1 MFLLERG
8 DAGTLVHSASDL
20 VIAGECEFRLLRRL
34 DELLGRSPRQP
45 REEDEM
51 LARTAALGEDHERR
65 VLDGHLRTFGPADD
79 GRAGGV
85 LEVPPAR
92 RMSRDELIDAHAR
105 TLAAMEQ
112 RADVVYQASFFD
124 GRFHGRADFLV
135 RDPLGE
141 MAHLGNPGGV
151 VPRYAVHDSK
161 LARRTKVRALLQL
174 AAYAD
179 QLMGARI
186 DPTDEVHLVLGTGET
201 TSHRLADLLPVF
213 RKRRARLLEVLD
225 THVAVDA
232 PARWGDDRYL
242 ACGKL
247 RDCPDCADAAARSRD
262 VLLVGGVYG
271 AQRVK
276 LSAAGISTIDAL
288 ATATEPPDGM
298 AAARFEGLRA
308 QARLQLGLDDGDGSV
323 ALDHLPDGVDPD
335 GPDARLRWQLTA
347 TEAIDRL
354 PPASPGDVFFDF
366 EGDPLWEAAR
376 LPGDDQ
382 APAMGL
388 DYLFGWVER
397 PGPGDATPPFHG
409 LWADDL
415 AGERDALVQFVDYLN
430 ARLQTYPDL
439 HVYHYAA
446 YEKTHLLS
454 IAARHGVYE
463 DEVDQL
469 LRDGVLVDLYAV
481 VRSCLRISNRSKS
494 IKKLEPLY
502 MQDDSAREGVTS
514 ATASVTE
521 YAEYAKLAA
530 EGAERAAELKQR
542 ILDYNEYDCRSTLRL
557 LEWLRVA
564 RSSASLS
571 SSPSLVEPV
580 ETAVAGAAVGS
591 ENARADAFT
600 GPRGPSASGTDTS
613 AHAFSLPTAS
623 VAGSPFEGGSPGV
636 GAGAAERAGGGGVE
650 GTVERE
656 VPVDGEA
663 APDEVGEAESP
674 RVAAR
679 REGRARRLELAGE
692 ISARVG
698 ESRGERSLEVQALA
712 LLGVAVGYYQRE
724 EKPFW
729 LEHYARL
736 ELPLDE
742 WPGRRS
748 TFHVERSTVLRDWSV
763 VGRDRLPSR
772 EIELVGRMLDGSRID
787 GSDLG
792 VGDAVYVLY
801 DQPVPPVV
809 GEIEARA
816 VRGEHSG
823 GVIQETREPDGERDD
838 VPRGR
843 DVVILRERLSGGAEP
858 HDQAPVALAP
868 QRGPAHDAQEQAVE
882 EAARAGLASWDANR
896 ALPDGAAVDLLR
908 RRPPRLIDPS
918 TGSGQRPSTGPVG
931 SGQGTSTGP
940 AQLGAELPELGRSD
954 GDGGLDLE
962 SAVLAAVE
970 RLDHSYLAVQGPP
983 GTGKTHV
990 GSHVVGKLVGTGW
1003 RVGVVAQSHAAVEN
1017 MLSAVVD
1024 KAGVPAELVAK
1035 KQRAKGAEQP
1045 SGQPWQE
1052 LSSTQLADFAA
1063 SSSTG
1068 CVVGGTAWDF
1078 AHERWPDGGLD
1089 LLVIDEAG
1097 QFSLAD
1103 TIAVGRAAQRLLLL
1117 GDPQQLPQVSQG
1129 RHPEPVDES
1138 ALAWL
1143 AAGSSVLPDGLG
1155 YLLPESWRM
1164 HPDVCAAVSE
1174 LAYAGRLSAHPVTT
1188 TRSLDGVAPG
1198 VLHVPVSHE
1207 GRSTSSPEEAA
1218 EVVRQVQGVIGRTWS
1233 PGGGRPPRPVGPDDV
1248 VVVAAYNAQVHLVR
1262 EALRAAG
1269 LGGVPV
1275 GTVDMFQGREA
1286 PVAILTLAAST
1297 PENVSRGMG
1306 FLLSRNRIN
1315 VAVSRAQW
1323 QAVVISS
1330 PRLTDYL
1337 PGDLEAD
1344 GVRHLMELG
1353 GFLRLIGA

>member
-1 MFLLERG
+1 MFLLERE
-8 DAGTLVHSASDL
+8 DASTLVYSASDL

-34 DELLGRSPRQP
+34 DELLGRSPRRA

-65 VLDGHLRTFGPADD
+65 VLDGHLRTFGPADA
-79 GRAGGV
+79 GRPGGV
-85 LEVPPAR
+85 LEVAPAR
-92 RMSRDELIDAHAR
+92 RMSRDELIEAHAR
-105 TLAAMEQ
+105 TLAALEQ
-112 RADVVYQASFFD
+112 GADVVYQASFFD

-141 MAHLGNPGGV
+141 MAHLGNPDGV
-151 VPRYAVHDSK
+151 VPLDVSPRHSGARTLTPQPRYAVHDSK

-179 QLMGARI
+179 QLMAARI

-213 RKRRARLLEVLD
+213 RKRRERLTRILD
-225 THVAVDA
+225 AHVADDA
-232 PARWGDDRYL
+232 PVSWSDERYL
-242 ACGKL
+242 TCGRL
-247 RDCPDCADAAARSRD
+247 RDCQDCADAADQSRD

-271 AQRVK
+271 TQRAK
-276 LSAAGISTIDAL
+276 LSASGITTIDGL
-288 ATATEPPDGM
+288 AAAEEPPEGM
-298 AAARFEGLRA
+298 AAGRFEGLRA

-335 GPDARLRWQLTA
+335 GPDARLRWQLVA

-354 PPASPGDVFFDF
+354 PQPSPGDVFFDF
-366 EGDPLWEAAR
+366 EGDPLWEEAR

-397 PGPGDATPPFHG
+397 PGPDDGAPPFHG

-415 AGERDALVQFVDYLN
+415 TGERDALVQFVDYLQ
-430 ARLQTYPDL
+430 ARLNTYPDL

-502 MQDDSAREGVTS
+502 MQADPAREGVTS

-530 EGAERAAELKQR
+530 DGEERAAELKQR

-557 LEWLRVA
+557 LDWLRFA
-564 RSSASLS
+564 RSSVGT
-571 SSPSLVEPV
+571 PLVEPV
-580 ETAVAGAAVGS
+580 ETQALV
-591 ENARADAFT
+591 
-600 GPRGPSASGTDTS
+600 
-613 AHAFSLPTAS
+613 
-623 VAGSPFEGGSPGV
+623 
-636 GAGAAERAGGGGVE
+636 VE
-650 GTVERE
+650 
-656 VPVDGEA
+656 PVD
-663 APDEVGEAESP
+663 APLVEPVETSSADPEETP
-674 RVAAR
+674 RALAR
-679 REGRARRLELAGE
+679 REGRERRLALAAE

-698 ESRGERSLEVQALA
+698 ENRGERSLEVQALA
-712 LLGVAVGYYQRE
+712 MLGAAVGYYQRE

-748 TFHVERSTVLRDWSV
+748 TFHVERSVVLRDWGV

-772 EIELVGRMLDGSRID
+772 EVELVGRMLDGSRID

-792 VGDAVYVLY
+792 VGDAVHVLY

-809 GEIEARA
+809 GELEARA

-823 GVIQETREPDGERDD
+823 GVILAFREEPDGEQDEA
-838 VPRGR
+838 PRGR
-843 DVVILRERLSGGAEP
+843 DVVVLRERLSGGAEP
-858 HDQAPVALAP
+858 HDQVPVALAP

-882 EAARAGLASWDANR
+882 DAALAALTAWDADR

-918 TGSGQRPSTGPVG
+918 TGSGQRDGD
-931 SGQGTSTGP
+931 
-940 AQLGAELPELGRSD
+940 LPELGGGDDD
-954 GDGGLDLE
+954 GLGLE
-962 SAVLAAVE
+962 AAVHGAVE
-970 RLDHSYLAVQGPP
+970 RLDRSYLAVQGPP

-990 GSHVVGKLVGTGW
+990 GSHVVAKLVGAGW
-1003 RVGVVAQSHAAVEN
+1003 RVGVVAQSHSAVEN

-1024 KAGVPAELVAK
+1024 KAGVPVELVAK
-1035 KQRAKGAEQP
+1035 KQRAKGTEKPADRA
-1045 SGQPWQE
+1045 GAQPWQE
-1052 LSSTQLADFAA
+1052 LTSAQLADFAA
-1063 SSSTG
+1063 SSTSG

-1164 HPDVCAAVSE
+1164 HPEVCAAVSQ
-1174 LAYAGRLSAHPVTT
+1174 LAYAGRLSANRVTT
-1188 TRSLDGVAPG
+1188 ERSLDGVAPG
-1198 VLHVPVSHE
+1198 VVHVPVVHE
-1207 GRSTSSPEEAA
+1207 GRSTSSREEAA
-1218 EVVRQVQGVIGRTWS
+1218 EVVRQVQDVIGRTWS
-1233 PGGGRPPRPVGPDDV
+1233 PGGGLPSRPLGPDDV
-1248 VVVAAYNAQVHLVR
+1248 VVVAAYNAQVHTVR
-1262 EALRAAG
+1262 GALRAAG

-1286 PVAILTLAAST
+1286 PVAILTLAASA
-1297 PENVSRGMG
+1297 PEHVSRGMG

-1323 QAVVISS
+1323 RAVVISS

-1353 GFLRLIGA
+1353 GFLRLIGT

>member
-1 MFLLERG
+1 MFLLERD

-34 DELLGRSPRQP
+34 DELLGRSPRRA

-65 VLDGHLRTFGPADD
+65 VLDGHLRTFGPAD
-79 GRAGGV
+79 GARPGGV
-85 LEVPPAR
+85 LEVAPAR
-92 RMSRDELIDAHAR
+92 RMSRDELVDAHAR

-112 RADVVYQASFFD
+112 GADVVYQASFFD

-141 MAHLGNPGGV
+141 MVHATDPGGV

-179 QLMGARI
+179 QLMDARI

-213 RKRRARLLEVLD
+213 RKRRTRLLEVLD
-225 THVAVDA
+225 THVAHDA
-232 PARWGDDRYL
+232 PVTWGDDRYL

-247 RDCPDCADAAARSRD
+247 RSCPDCADAAARSRD

-271 AQRVK
+271 TQRAR

-288 ATATEPPDGM
+288 ADASEPPDGM
-298 AAARFEGLRA
+298 AAARFAGLRA

-335 GPDARLRWQLTA
+335 GPEARLRWQLTA

-354 PPASPGDVFFDF
+354 PPPSPGDVFFDF

-397 PGPGDATPPFHG
+397 PGPGGGTPPFHG

-415 AGERDALVQFVDYLN
+415 AAEREALIRFVDYLHS
-430 ARLQTYPDL
+430 RLSTYPDL

-481 VRSCLRISNRSKS
+481 VRSCLRISDRSKS

-502 MQDDSAREGVTS
+502 MQDDPAREGVTN

-530 EGAERAAELKQR
+530 DGDDRAVELKQR

-557 LEWLRVA
+557 LDWLRFA
-564 RSSASLS
+564 RSSAGS
-571 SSPSLVEPV
+571 
-580 ETAVAGAAVGS
+580 AVAGSAAAEPAVGS
-591 ENARADAFT
+591 EDTRAFALPTPSADA
-600 GPRGPSASGTDTS
+600 
-613 AHAFSLPTAS
+613 
-623 VAGSPFEGGSPGV
+623 SPAPGDGV
-636 GAGAAERAGGGGVE
+636 GGGAAEGDVLTGGE
-650 GTVERE
+650 
-656 VPVDGEA
+656 PVD
-663 APDEVGEAESP
+663 VGSP
-674 RVAAR
+674 RAAVR
-679 REGRARRLELAGE
+679 REARQRRLALAAE
-692 ISARVG
+692 ISSRVG
-698 ESRGERSLEVQALA
+698 ENRGERSLEVQALA
-712 LLGVAVGYYQRE
+712 LLGAAVGYYQRE

-748 TFHVERSTVLRDWSV
+748 TFHVERSVVLRDWSV

-772 EIELVGRMLDGSRID
+772 EVELVGRMLDGSRID

-792 VGDAVYVLY
+792 VGDTVHVLY

-809 GEIEARA
+809 GELEARA

-823 GVIQETREPDGERDD
+823 GVILEFREPGEQRDD

-843 DVVILRERLSGGAEP
+843 DVVVLRERLSGGAEP

-868 QRGPAHDAQEQAVE
+868 QCGPAHDAQEQAVE
-882 EAARAGLASWDANR
+882 EAARAALAAWDR
-896 ALPDGAAVDLLR
+896 DRTLPDGAAVDLLR

-918 TGSGQRPSTGPVG
+918 AGSGQRPSTG
-931 SGQGTSTGP
+931 SGEHPSTAPG
-940 AQLGAELPELGRSD
+940 QRGDRLPEISTA
-954 GDGGLDLE
+954 DGGLDLE
-962 SAVLAAVE
+962 SAVHAAVE

-990 GSHVVGKLVGTGW
+990 GSHVVAKLVGSGW

-1017 MLSAVVD
+1017 MLSAVVE

-1035 KQRAKGAEQP
+1035 KRRAKGAE
-1045 SGQPWQE
+1045 SRADQPWQE
-1052 LSSTQLADFAA
+1052 LSGSRLADCAA
-1063 SSSTG
+1063 NSPDG

-1143 AAGSSVLPDGLG
+1143 AAGSAVLPDGLG

-1164 HPDVCAAVSE
+1164 HPEVCAAVSE
-1174 LAYAGRLSAHPVTT
+1174 LSYAGRLSAHPVTT
-1188 TRSLDGVAPG
+1188 ERWLDGVAPG
-1198 VLHVPVSHE
+1198 VRHVPVSHE

-1218 EVVRQVQGVIGRTWS
+1218 EVVRQVQGVIGRTWT
-1233 PGGGRPPRPVGPDDV
+1233 PGAGRPPRALGPDDV

-1262 EALRAAG
+1262 QALRAVG
-1269 LGGVPV
+1269 LGEVPV

-1323 QAVVISS
+1323 QAVVVSS

-1337 PGDLEAD
+1337 PGDLESD

-1353 GFLRLIGA
+1353 GFLRLIGG

>member
-1 MFLLERG
+1 MFLLERD
-8 DAGTLVHSASDL
+8 DASTLVHSASDL
-20 VIAGECEFRLLRRL
+20 VIAGDCEFRLLRRL
-34 DELLGRSPRQP
+34 DELLGRSPRRV

-65 VLDGHLRTFGPADD
+65 VLDGHLRTFGPAD
-79 GRAGGV
+79 GARPGGV
-85 LEVPPAR
+85 VEVAPAR
-92 RMSRDELIDAHAR
+92 RMSRDELVDAHAR

-112 RADVVYQASFFD
+112 GADVVYQASFFD

-135 RDPLGE
+135 HDPLGE
-141 MAHLGNPGGV
+141 MAPGAGS
-151 VPRYAVHDSK
+151 PRYAVHDSK

-179 QLMGARI
+179 QLMDARI

-213 RKRRARLLEVLD
+213 RKRRTRLLEILD
-225 THVAVDA
+225 THVADDSPVT
-232 PARWGDDRYL
+232 WGDDRYL

-247 RDCPDCADAAARSRD
+247 RSCPDCAEAAARSRD

-271 AQRVK
+271 AQRAR
-276 LSAAGISTIDAL
+276 LSAAGLTTIDAL
-288 ATATEPPDGM
+288 AAAEEPPAGM
-298 AAARFEGLRA
+298 AAGRFADLRA
-308 QARLQLGLDDGDGSV
+308 QARLQLGLDEGDGSV
-323 ALDHLPDGVDPD
+323 ALDDLPDGVDPD
-335 GPDARLRWQLTA
+335 RPDARLRWQLTA
-347 TEAIDRL
+347 TEGIDRL
-354 PPASPGDVFFDF
+354 PPPSPGDVFFDF
-366 EGDPLWEAAR
+366 EGDPLWEEAR

-397 PGPGDATPPFHG
+397 PGPGDGTPPFHG

-415 AGERDALVQFVDYLN
+415 TGERDALIGFVDYLHD
-430 ARLQTYPDL
+430 RLRTYPDL

-502 MQDDSAREGVTS
+502 MQDDPSREGVTS

-530 EGAERAAELKQR
+530 DGDDRAAGLRQR

-557 LEWLRVA
+557 LDWLRLA
-564 RSSASLS
+564 RATAAPAHPPVEPVPSA
-571 SSPSLVEPV
+571 VEPV
-580 ETAVAGAAVGS
+580 ETQAL
-591 ENARADAFT
+591 
-600 GPRGPSASGTDTS
+600 PR
-613 AHAFSLPTAS
+613 
-623 VAGSPFEGGSPGV
+623 E
-636 GAGAAERAGGGGVE
+636 
-650 GTVERE
+650 
-656 VPVDGEA
+656 
-663 APDEVGEAESP
+663 ESP
-674 RVAAR
+674 RAAAR
-679 REGRARRLELAGE
+679 REARARRLALVAE

-698 ESRGERSLEVQALA
+698 ENRGERSLEVQALA
-712 LLGVAVGYYQRE
+712 LLGAAVGYYQRE

-729 LEHYARL
+729 LEHFARL

-748 TFHVERSTVLRDWSV
+748 TFHVERSAVLRNWGV

-772 EIELVGRMLDGSRID
+772 EVELVGRMLDGSRIE

-792 VGDAVYVLY
+792 VGDTVHVLY
-801 DQPVPPVV
+801 DPPVPPVV
-809 GEIEARA
+809 GELEARA
-816 VRGEHSG
+816 VRGEHAG
-823 GVIQETREPDGERDD
+823 GTIVEVRRPGDQQED
-838 VPRGR
+838 VPRGH
-843 DVVILRERLSGGAEP
+843 DVVVLRERLSGGAEP

-868 QRGPAHDAQEQAVE
+868 HCGPAHDAQERAVE
-882 EAARAGLASWDANR
+882 EAARGALELWIRDRS
-896 ALPDGAAVDLLR
+896 LPDGAAVDLLR
-908 RRPPRLIDPS
+908 RRPPRLTEPA
-918 TGSGQRPSTGPVG
+918 TGSERGDVALPQPGTGG
-931 SGQGTSTGP
+931 
-940 AQLGAELPELGRSD
+940 
-954 GDGGLDLE
+954 GGLDLE
-962 SAVLAAVE
+962 SAVLTAVE

-990 GSHVVGKLVGTGW
+990 GSHVVAKLVGAGW
-1003 RVGVVAQSHAAVEN
+1003 RVGVVAQSHSAVEN
-1017 MLSAVVD
+1017 MLSAVVE
-1024 KAGVPAELVAK
+1024 KAGVPVELVAK
-1035 KQRAKGAEQP
+1035 KQRAQGAERRP
-1045 SGQPWQE
+1045 APPWQE
-1052 LSSTQLADFAA
+1052 MPSDRLADWAA
-1063 SSSTG
+1063 SSAGG

-1078 AHERWPDGGLD
+1078 AHERWPDEGLD

-1103 TIAVGRAAQRLLLL
+1103 TIAVGRAAERLLLL

-1143 AAGSSVLPDGLG
+1143 AAGSAVLPDGLG

-1164 HPDVCAAVSE
+1164 HPEVCTAVSQ

-1188 TRSLDGVAPG
+1188 ERSLDGVAPG
-1198 VLHVPVSHE
+1198 VVHAPVAHE
-1207 GRSTSSPEEAA
+1207 GRSTSSPEEAD
-1218 EVVRQVQGVIGRTWS
+1218 EVVRRVQGAIGRTWA
-1233 PGGGRPPRPVGPDDV
+1233 PGGSRPPRPLAPSDIL
-1248 VVVAAYNAQVHLVR
+1248 VVAAYNAQVHLVR
-1262 EALRAAG
+1262 RALHAAG
-1269 LGGVPV
+1269 FGEVPV

-1286 PVAILTLAAST
+1286 PVAILTLAASS

-1323 QAVVISS
+1323 QAVVVSS

-1353 GFLRLIGA
+1353 GFLRLIGG

>member
-1 MFLLERG
+1 MFLLERA

-34 DELLGRSPRQP
+34 DELLGRIPRRP

-65 VLDGHLRTFGPADD
+65 VLDGYLRSFGPA
-79 GRAGGV
+79 GAERVGGV
-85 LEVPPAR
+85 LEVAPAR
-92 RMSRDELIDAHAR
+92 RMSRDDLADAHAR

-112 RADVVYQASFFD
+112 GADVVYQASFFD

-135 RDPLGE
+135 HDPLGE
-141 MAHLGNPGGV
+141 GIHLGDPGV

-179 QLMGARI
+179 QLIGARI

-213 RKRRARLLEVLD
+213 HKRRARLIEVLD
-225 THVAVDA
+225 THVADDA
-232 PARWGDDRYL
+232 LVRWDDERYL

-247 RDCPDCADAAARSRD
+247 RSCPDCAEAAAQSRD

-271 AQRVK
+271 TQRAK
-276 LSAAGISTIDAL
+276 LSASGITTIDAL
-288 ATATEPPDGM
+288 ATAEDPPDGM
-298 AAARFEGLRA
+298 AAGRFAGLRA

-335 GPDARLRWQLTA
+335 GPEARLRWQLVA

-354 PPASPGDVFFDF
+354 PPPSPGDVFFDF
-366 EGDPLWEAAR
+366 EGDPLWEEER

-397 PGPGDATPPFHG
+397 PGPGEGTPPFHG

-415 AGERDALVQFVDYLN
+415 AAERDALVRFVDYLN
-430 ARLQTYPDL
+430 ARLATYPDL

-469 LRDGVLVDLYAV
+469 LRDGVLVDLYAA

-502 MQDDSAREGVTS
+502 MQDDPAREGVTS

-530 EGAERAAELKQR
+530 DGDERAAELRQR

-557 LEWLRVA
+557 LDWLRGA
-564 RSSASLS
+564 RSSVGS
-571 SSPSLVEPV
+571 VV
-580 ETAVAGAAVGS
+580 VAGAAVGS

-600 GPRGPSASGTDTS
+600 GPRGPSTSGTDTS
-613 AHAFSLPTAS
+613 ARAFSLPTAS
-623 VAGSPFEGGSPGV
+623 AGASPAQGV
-636 GAGAAERAGGGGVE
+636 GVGGEGA
-650 GTVERE
+650 VERGG
-656 VPVDGEA
+656 PT
-663 APDEVGEAESP
+663 EVGGEPAAVDVDRGIDRATGQGEESP
-674 RVAAR
+674 RALAR
-679 REGRARRLELAGE
+679 RVGRERRLALAGE
-692 ISARVG
+692 IASRVG
-698 ESRGERSLEVQALA
+698 ENRGERSLEVQALA
-712 LLGVAVGYYQRE
+712 LLGAAVGYYQRE

-729 LEHYARL
+729 LEHFARL

-748 TFHVERSTVLRDWSV
+748 TFHVERSGVLRDWSV

-772 EIELVGRMLDGSRID
+772 EIELVGRMLDGSRVD

-792 VGDAVYVLY
+792 VGDPVHVLY

-809 GEIEARA
+809 GELEARA
-816 VRGEHSG
+816 IRGEHAG
-823 GVIQETREPDGERDD
+823 GVVLEVRALDGEGDD
-838 VPRGR
+838 LPRGC
-843 DVVILRERLSGGAEP
+843 DVVVLRERLSGGAEP
-858 HDQAPVALAP
+858 HDQIPVALAP
-868 QRGPAHDAQEQAVE
+868 QRGPAHDAQERAVE
-882 EAARAGLASWDANR
+882 DAARAGLASWDADR
-896 ALPDGAAVDLLR
+896 TLPDGAAVDLLR
-908 RRPPRLIDPS
+908 RRPPRL
-918 TGSGQRPSTGPVG
+918 VG
-931 SGQGTSTGP
+931 GGDLP
-940 AQLGAELPELGRSD
+940 ALGEVA
-954 GDGGLDLE
+954 GDGGVAGDDGRGLDLE
-962 SAVLAAVE
+962 AAVLAAVE

-990 GSHVVGKLVGTGW
+990 GSHVVAKLVGAGW

-1017 MLSAVVD
+1017 MLSAVVE
-1024 KAGVPAELVAK
+1024 KAGVPVELVAK
-1035 KQRAKGAEQP
+1035 KQRAKGTEQ
-1045 SGQPWQE
+1045 QTARPWQE
-1052 LSSTQLADFAA
+1052 VNSEKLAEFATRSSG
-1063 SSSTG
+1063 G

-1078 AHERWPDGGLD
+1078 AHERWPDEGLD
-1089 LLVIDEAG
+1089 LLVVDEAG

-1103 TIAVGRAAQRLLLL
+1103 TVAVGRAAQRLLLL

-1164 HPDVCAAVSE
+1164 HPAVCAAVSQ
-1174 LAYAGRLSAHPVTT
+1174 LSYAGRLSANPVTT
-1188 TRSLDGVAPG
+1188 TRLLDGVDPG
-1198 VLHVPVSHE
+1198 VVHAPVAHE
-1207 GRSTSSPEEAA
+1207 GHSTSSPEEAD
-1218 EVVRQVQGVIGRTWS
+1218 EVVRQVQDVIGRRWA
-1233 PGGGRPPRPVGPDDV
+1233 PGAGRPSRPLGPDDV

-1262 EALRAAG
+1262 QALRAAG
-1269 LGGVPV
+1269 LGEVPV

-1297 PENVSRGMG
+1297 PDDVSRGMG

-1323 QAVVISS
+1323 RAVVISA

-1353 GFLRLIGA
+1353 GFLRLIGT

>member
-1 MFLLERG
+1 MFLLERD

-20 VIAGECEFRLLRRL
+20 VTAGECEFRLLRRL
-34 DELLGRSPRQP
+34 DELLGRSPRRP
-45 REEDEM
+45 REEDAM
-51 LARTAALGEDHERR
+51 LARTAALGEEHERR
-65 VLDGHLRTFGPADD
+65 VLGAHLRAHGPATP
-79 GRAGGV
+79 GRPGGV
-85 LEVPPAR
+85 LEVAPAR
-92 RMSRDELIDAHAR
+92 HMSRAELVDAHAR
-105 TLAAMEQ
+105 TLAALEQ
-112 RADVVYQASFFD
+112 GADVVYQASFFD

-135 RDPLGE
+135 RDPLAGQ
-141 MAHLGNPGGV
+141 L
-151 VPRYAVHDSK
+151 RYAVHDSK

-179 QLMGARI
+179 QLMAARV
-186 DPTDEVHLVLGTGET
+186 DPTDQVHLVLGTGET

-213 RKRRARLLEVLD
+213 RRRRARLLDVLD
-225 THVAVDA
+225 SHVADDA
-232 PARWGDDRYL
+232 PVRWGDDRYL
-242 ACGKL
+242 ACGRL
-247 RDCPDCADAAARSRD
+247 RDCPDCADAVARERD

-276 LSAAGISTIDAL
+276 LAAAGIATIDAL
-288 ATATEPPDGM
+288 AAAEEPPEGM

-323 ALDHLPDGVDPD
+323 ALDDLPDGVDPD
-335 GPDARLRWQLTA
+335 GPDARLRWQLVS

-354 PPASPGDVFFDF
+354 PPPSPGDVFFDF
-366 EGDPLWEAAR
+366 EGDPLWEAPR

-397 PGPGDATPPFHG
+397 PGPGETTPPFHG

-415 AGERDALVQFVDYLN
+415 AGERDALVRFVDYLTERR
-430 ARLQTYPDL
+430 ATYPDL

-481 VRSCLRISNRSKS
+481 VRPSLRISNRSKS

-502 MQDDSAREGVTS
+502 MQDDPAREGVTS

-521 YAEYAKLAA
+521 YAEYAQLAA
-530 EGAERAAELKQR
+530 DGDERAAGLRQR

-557 LEWLRVA
+557 LDWLRAARDSVVGPGATPSARAYALPA
-564 RSSASLS
+564 RSDG
-571 SSPSLVEPV
+571 EPAPVVV
-580 ETAVAGAAVGS
+580 ETGSGDAAD
-591 ENARADAFT
+591 ARA
-600 GPRGPSASGTDTS
+600 
-613 AHAFSLPTAS
+613 
-623 VAGSPFEGGSPGV
+623 
-636 GAGAAERAGGGGVE
+636 
-650 GTVERE
+650 
-656 VPVDGEA
+656 
-663 APDEVGEAESP
+663 
-674 RVAAR
+674 AAR
-679 REGRARRLELAGE
+679 REARERRLALGAE
-692 ISARVG
+692 IAARVG
-698 ESRGERSLEVQALA
+698 ENRGARSLEVQALA
-712 LLGVAVGYYQRE
+712 LLGAAVGYYQRE
-724 EKPFW
+724 MKPFW
-729 LEHYARL
+729 QEHYARL

-748 TFHVERSTVLRDWSV
+748 TFHVEQSTVLRDWDV
-763 VGRDRLPSR
+763 VGRDRLASR
-772 EIELVGRMLDGSRID
+772 ELELVGRMLDGSRVD

-792 VGDAVYVLY
+792 TGDGVHVLY
-801 DQPVPPVV
+801 DPPVPPVALPR
-809 GEIEARA
+809 GADEPTARA

-823 GVIQETREPDGERDD
+823 GTILAVRDPDEVPGELAAPHPAPGDGAPAVPHPAPGSGVPAAPDGAPAGGTRETRDLA
-838 VPRGR
+838 RGH
-843 DVVILRERLSGGAEP
+843 DVVVLRERLSGGAEP

-868 QRGPAHDAQEQAVE
+868 QPGPAHDAQEQAVE
-882 EAARAGLASWDANR
+882 DAARAALAAWDADR
-896 ALPDGAAVDLLR
+896 TLPDGAAVDLLR
-908 RRPPRLIDPS
+908 RRPPRMID
-918 TGSGQRPSTGPVG
+918 GGG
-931 SGQGTSTGP
+931 
-940 AQLGAELPELGRSD
+940 LPELGAE
-954 GDGGLDLE
+954 GDGFDLE
-962 SAVLAAVE
+962 GAVHAAVE
-970 RLDHSYLAVQGPP
+970 RLDRSYLAVQGPP

-990 GSHVVGKLVGTGW
+990 GSHVVARLVADGW

-1017 MLSAVVD
+1017 MLSAVVR
-1024 KAGVPAELVAK
+1024 KAGVPAEQVAK
-1035 KQRAKGAEQP
+1035 KQRAKGAE
-1045 SGQPWQE
+1045 SDTAQPWQE
-1052 LSSTQLADFAA
+1052 VGGEKLAEFAA
-1063 SSSTG
+1063 TSSGG

-1078 AHERWPDGGLD
+1078 AHGRWPAEGLD
-1089 LLVIDEAG
+1089 LLVVDEAG

-1103 TIAVGRAAQRLLLL
+1103 TVAVGRAAQRLLLL

-1164 HPDVCAAVSE
+1164 HPEVCAAVSE
-1174 LAYAGRLSAHPVTT
+1174 LAYAGRLAAHPVTT
-1188 TRSLDGVAPG
+1188 TRTLEGVAPG
-1198 VLHVPVSHE
+1198 VVHVPVVHE
-1207 GRSTSSPEEAA
+1207 GHSTSSPEEAA
-1218 EVVRQVQGVIGRTWS
+1218 EVVRQVQEVLGRTWD
-1233 PGGGRPPRPVGPDDV
+1233 PGAGRPSRPLAQHDV

-1262 EALRAAG
+1262 QALRAAG
-1269 LGGVPV
+1269 LGAVPV

-1286 PVAILTLAAST
+1286 PVAILTLAASS

-1306 FLLSRNRIN
+1306 FLLSRNRVN

-1323 QAVVISS
+1323 RAVVISS

-1344 GVRHLMELG
+1344 GVRRLLELG
-1353 GFLRLIGA
+1353 GFLRLIGG

>member
-1 MFLLERG
+1 MFLLERD

-34 DELLGRSPRQP
+34 DELLGRSPRRV

-65 VLDGHLRTFGPADD
+65 VLEGHLRTFGPAAA
-79 GRAGGV
+79 GRPGGV

-92 RMSRDELIDAHAR
+92 RMARDDLIDAHTR

-112 RADVVYQASFFD
+112 GADVVYQASFFD

-141 MAHLGNPGGV
+141 LAAELAPQ
-151 VPRYAVHDSK
+151 PRYAVHDSK

-186 DPTDEVHLVLGTGET
+186 DPTAEVHLVLGTGET

-225 THVAVDA
+225 AHVADDA
-232 PARWGDDRYL
+232 AVSWADDRYL

-247 RDCPDCADAAARSRD
+247 RTCQDCAEAAAARRD

-271 AQRVK
+271 VQRST
-276 LSAAGISTIDAL
+276 LSASGISTIDAL
-288 ATATEPPDGM
+288 AAAEDPPEGM
-298 AAARFEGLRA
+298 SAARFEGLRA
-308 QARLQLGLDDGDGSV
+308 QARLQLGLDEGDGSV
-323 ALDHLPDGVDPD
+323 ALDPLPEGVDPD
-335 GPDARLRWQLTA
+335 GPDARLRWRLVA
-347 TEAIDRL
+347 TEAIDRI
-354 PPASPGDVFFDF
+354 PPPSPGDVFFDF

-397 PGPGDATPPFHG
+397 PGGTDTAPPFHG

-415 AGERDALVQFVDYLN
+415 AGERDALIQFVDYLT
-430 ARLQTYPDL
+430 ARLKTYPDL

-502 MQDDSAREGVTS
+502 MQDDPARDGVTS

-530 EGAERAAELKQR
+530 EGSEQAAALKRR

-557 LEWLRVA
+557 LDWLRFA
-564 RSSASLS
+564 RSSAG
-571 SSPSLVEPV
+571 PV
-580 ETAVAGAAVGS
+580 ENVAAGAAGTAGTTRGS
-591 ENARADAFT
+591 ADARAY
-600 GPRGPSASGTDTS
+600 
-613 AHAFSLPTAS
+613 SLPA
-623 VAGSPFEGGSPGV
+623 ADPALEGDS
-636 GAGAAERAGGGGVE
+636 AR
-650 GTVERE
+650 TV
-656 VPVDGEA
+656 
-663 APDEVGEAESP
+663 
-674 RVAAR
+674 AR
-679 REGRARRLELAGE
+679 RDGRERRLALADA
-692 ISARVG
+692 ISDRVG
-698 ESRGERSLEVQALA
+698 ENRGGRSLDVQALA
-712 LLGVAVGYYQRE
+712 LLGAAVGYYQRE
-724 EKPFW
+724 DKPFW
-729 LEHYARL
+729 QEHYARL

-742 WPGRRS
+742 WPGRRA
-748 TFHVERSTVLRDWSV
+748 TFHVERSTVLRDWAV
-763 VGRDRLPSR
+763 VGRDRLPTR

-792 VGDAVYVLY
+792 AGAAVHVLY
-801 DQPVPPVV
+801 DQPVPPVALPRGS
-809 GEIEARA
+809 GELEGRA

-823 GVIQETREPDGERDD
+823 GLILEARDPYGEREDL
-838 VPRGR
+838 PRGR
-843 DVVILRERLSGGAEP
+843 DVVVLRERLSGGAEP
-858 HDQAPVALAP
+858 HGQLPVALAP
-868 QRGPAHDAQEQAVE
+868 QRGPAHDAQELAVE
-882 EAARAGLASWDANR
+882 HAAREALAAWDADR
-896 ALPDGAAVDLLR
+896 ALPDGAALDLLR
-908 RRPPRLIDPS
+908 RRPPRLVGAPAGTAPS
-918 TGSGQRPSTGPVG
+918 TSV
-931 SGQGTSTGP
+931 
-940 AQLGAELPELGRSD
+940 GAEPPGGELPGLGD
-954 GDGGLDLE
+954 ETDGGLDLE
-962 SAVLAAVE
+962 TAVYTAVE

-990 GSHVVGKLVGTGW
+990 GSHVVAKLVGAGW

-1017 MLSAVVD
+1017 MLSAIVD
-1024 KAGVPAELVAK
+1024 KAGVPVEQVAK
-1035 KQRAKGAEQP
+1035 KQRAKGAEQGAAP
-1045 SGQPWQE
+1045 PWQE
-1052 LSSTQLADFAA
+1052 LTSSQLADCAA
-1063 SSSTG
+1063 NSSGG

-1078 AHERWPDGGLD
+1078 AHERWPDEGLD

-1103 TIAVGRAAQRLLLL
+1103 TIAVGRSAQRLLLL

-1129 RHPEPVDES
+1129 KHPEPVDES

-1143 AAGSSVLPDGLG
+1143 AGGSAVLPDGLG

-1164 HPDVCAAVSE
+1164 HPDVCAAVSQ
-1174 LAYAGRLSAHPVTT
+1174 LSYAGRLSAHPITT
-1188 TRSLDGVAPG
+1188 TRSLDGVPPG
-1198 VLHVPVSHE
+1198 VVHVPVEHE
-1207 GRSTSSPEEAA
+1207 GHSSSSPEEAA
-1218 EVVRQVQGVIGRTWS
+1218 EVVRQVRSVLGRTWD
-1233 PGGGRPPRPVGPDDV
+1233 PGGGLPPRPLGPDDV
-1248 VVVAAYNAQVHLVR
+1248 VVVAAYNAQVHTVR
-1262 EALRAAG
+1262 QALRAAG
-1269 LGGVPV
+1269 LDGVPV

-1297 PENVSRGMG
+1297 PDDVSRGMG

-1323 QAVVISS
+1323 RAVVISS

-1337 PGDLEAD
+1337 PGDLDAD
-1344 GVRHLMELG
+1344 GVRRLMELG
-1353 GFLRLIGA
+1353 GFLRLLGS

>member
-1 MFLLERG
+1 MFLLERD

-20 VIAGECEFRLLRRL
+20 VIAGECEFRLLRGL
-34 DELLGRSPRQP
+34 DELLGRSPRRP

-65 VLDGHLRTFGPADD
+65 VLDGHLRTFGPADA
-79 GRAGGV
+79 GRPGGV
-85 LEVPPAR
+85 LEVPAAR
-92 RMSRDELIDAHAR
+92 RMARDELIEAHAR

-112 RADVVYQASFFD
+112 GADVVYQASFFD

-141 MAHLGNPGGV
+141 MVHGGGAPQ
-151 VPRYAVHDSK
+151 PRYAVHDSK

-179 QLMGARI
+179 QLMDARI

-213 RKRRARLLEVLD
+213 RKRRTRLLEVLD
-225 THVAVDA
+225 THVADDA
-232 PARWGDDRYL
+232 PVTWDDGRYL

-247 RDCPDCADAAARSRD
+247 RSCPDCAEAAAQARD

-271 AQRVK
+271 VQRSK
-276 LSAAGISTIDAL
+276 LSEAGISTIDAL
-288 ATATEPPDGM
+288 ATAEEPPDGM
-298 AAARFEGLRA
+298 AAARFENLRA
-308 QARLQLGLDDGDGSV
+308 QARLQLGLDDGDGWV

-354 PPASPGDVFFDF
+354 PPPSPGDVFFDF
-366 EGDPLWEAAR
+366 EGDPLWEEAR
-376 LPGDDQ
+376 LPGEDQ
-382 APAMGL
+382 ARAMGL

-397 PGPGDATPPFHG
+397 PGPGDGTPPFHG

-415 AGERDALVQFVDYLN
+415 AGERAALVEFVDYLN
-430 ARLQTYPDL
+430 ARRHTYPDL

-502 MQDDSAREGVTS
+502 MQDDPAREGVTS

-530 EGAERAAELKQR
+530 EGAERAVELKQR

-557 LEWLRVA
+557 LQWLRSA
-564 RSSASLS
+564 RSSVER
-571 SSPSLVEPV
+571 PLVEPV
-580 ETAVAGAAVGS
+580 ETSARPRIEPYAAPLVEPVGS
-591 ENARADAFT
+591 SGESAR
-600 GPRGPSASGTDTS
+600 
-613 AHAFSLPTAS
+613 
-623 VAGSPFEGGSPGV
+623 VV
-636 GAGAAERAGGGGVE
+636 
-650 GTVERE
+650 
-656 VPVDGEA
+656 
-663 APDEVGEAESP
+663 
-674 RVAAR
+674 AR
-679 REGRARRLELAGE
+679 REGRERRLALAAE

-698 ESRGERSLEVQALA
+698 ENRGERSLEVQALA
-712 LLGVAVGYYQRE
+712 LLGAAVGYYQRE
-724 EKPFW
+724 DKPFW
-729 LEHYARL
+729 QEHYARL

-748 TFHVERSTVLRDWSV
+748 TFHVERSTVLRDWEV

-772 EIELVGRMLDGSRID
+772 EIELVGRMLDGSRVE

-792 VGDAVYVLY
+792 VGNTVHVLY
-801 DQPVPPVV
+801 DQPVPAVV
-809 GEIEARA
+809 GELEARA

-823 GVIQETREPDGERDD
+823 GVIQEVREPGERDD

-843 DVVILRERLSGGAEP
+843 DVVVLRERLSGGVEP
-858 HDQAPVALAP
+858 HEQAPVALAP
-868 QRGPAHDAQEQAVE
+868 QCGPARDAQERAVE
-882 EAARAGLASWDANR
+882 EAARAALTSWDMGR
-896 ALPDGAAVDLLR
+896 TLPDGAAVDLLR
-908 RRPPRLIDPS
+908 RRPPRL
-918 TGSGQRPSTGPVG
+918 VG
-931 SGQGTSTGP
+931 
-940 AQLGAELPELGRSD
+940 GALPELGDEQDD
-954 GDGGLDLE
+954 GRHGGLDLE
-962 SAVLAAVE
+962 AAVHAAVE
-970 RLDHSYLAVQGPP
+970 RLDRSYLAVQGPP

-990 GSHVVGKLVGTGW
+990 GSHVIAKLVGAGW

-1024 KAGVPAELVAK
+1024 KADVPAELVAK
-1035 KQRAKGAEQP
+1035 KQRAKGVEQA
-1045 SGQPWQE
+1045 SGQPWEE
-1052 LSSTQLADFAA
+1052 LSSTQLAEFAA
-1063 SSSTG
+1063 SSSNG

-1078 AHERWPDGGLD
+1078 AHERWPDEGLD

-1103 TIAVGRAAQRLLLL
+1103 TIAVGRSAQRLLLL

-1129 RHPEPVDES
+1129 KHPEPVDES

-1143 AAGSSVLPDGLG
+1143 AAGSAVLPDGLG

-1164 HPDVCAAVSE
+1164 HPDVCAAVSQ
-1174 LAYAGRLSAHPVTT
+1174 LSYAGRLSAHPVTT
-1188 TRSLDGVAPG
+1188 TRSLDGVIPG
-1198 VLHVPVSHE
+1198 VLHVPVVHE

-1218 EVVRQVQGVIGRTWS
+1218 EVVRQVQNAIGRTWT
-1233 PGGGRPPRPVGPDDV
+1233 PGGGGPSRPLGVDDV

-1262 EALRAAG
+1262 QALRDAG
-1269 LGGVPV
+1269 LDGVPV

-1297 PENVSRGMG
+1297 PDDVSRGMG

-1344 GVRHLMELG
+1344 GVRRLMELG
-1353 GFLRLIGA
+1353 GFLRLIGG

>member
-1 MFLLERG
+1 MFLLER
-8 DAGTLVHSASDL
+8 DDPGTLVHSASDL

-34 DELLGRSPRQP
+34 DELLGRSPRRA

-65 VLDGHLRTFGPADD
+65 VLEGHLRRFGPAQD
-79 GRAGGV
+79 GRPGGV
-85 LEVPPAR
+85 LEVPPAG
-92 RMSRDELIDAHAR
+92 RMVRDELVDAHAR

-112 RADVVYQASFFD
+112 GADVVYQASFFD

-141 MAHLGNPGGV
+141 PGLARQ
-151 VPRYAVHDSK
+151 PRYAVHDSK

-179 QLMGARI
+179 QLLEARI
-186 DPTDEVHLVLGTGET
+186 DPTSEVHLVLATGEL

-213 RKRRARLLEVLD
+213 RQRRARLVEVLD
-225 THVAVDA
+225 AHVADDA
-232 PARWGDDRYL
+232 PVSWADDRYL
-242 ACGKL
+242 VCGRL
-247 RDCPDCADAAARSRD
+247 RDCPDCAEAAAADRD

-276 LSAAGISTIDAL
+276 LAAAGLSTIDAL
-288 ATATEPPDGM
+288 AVAEEPPDGM
-298 AAARFEGLRA
+298 AAARFAGLRA

-323 ALDHLPDGVDPD
+323 ALDQVPDGVDPD
-335 GPDARLRWQLTA
+335 GPDARLRWQLVA
-347 TEAIDRL
+347 AEAIDRL
-354 PPASPGDVFFDF
+354 PPPSPGDVFFDF

-397 PGPGDATPPFHG
+397 PGPDDAAPPFHG

-415 AGERDALVQFVDYLN
+415 AGERAALVEFVDYLEERR
-430 ARLQTYPDL
+430 ATYPDL

-481 VRSCLRISNRSKS
+481 VRPSLRISNRSKS

-502 MQDDSAREGVTS
+502 MQDDPAREGVTS

-530 EGAERAAELKQR
+530 DGAERAAELKQR

-557 LEWLRVA
+557 LDWLRFARASAGSVGPAGSSEDVRALSLPVA
-564 RSSASLS
+564 PQDDRLPAQ
-571 SSPSLVEPV
+571 
-580 ETAVAGAAVGS
+580 VAGVGD
-591 ENARADAFT
+591 EVN
-600 GPRGPSASGTDTS
+600 
-613 AHAFSLPTAS
+613 
-623 VAGSPFEGGSPGV
+623 
-636 GAGAAERAGGGGVE
+636 
-650 GTVERE
+650 VERGVPTDSE
-656 VPVDGEA
+656 VED
-663 APDEVGEAESP
+663 ESP
-674 RVAAR
+674 RAMAR
-679 REGRARRLELAGE
+679 REGRERRLALGEE
-692 ISARVG
+692 ISRLVG
-698 ESRGERSLEVQALA
+698 DDRGQRSLDVQALA
-712 LLGVAVGYYQRE
+712 LLGAAVGYYQRE
-724 EKPFW
+724 AKPFW

-748 TFHVERSTVLRDWSV
+748 TFHVERSTVLREWSV
-763 VGRDRLPSR
+763 VGRDRLPTR
-772 EIELVGRMLDGSRID
+772 ELELVGRMLDGSRVD

-792 VGDAVYVLY
+792 DGDAVYVLY
-801 DQPVPPVV
+801 DQPVPPVALPR
-809 GEIEARA
+809 GRHDLEARA

-823 GVIQETREPDGERDD
+823 GVVVEVREPDGTRED

-843 DVVILRERLSGGAEP
+843 DVLILRERLSGGAEP
-858 HDQAPVALAP
+858 HEQVPVALAP
-868 QRGPAHDAQEQAVE
+868 QPGPAHDAQECAIE
-882 EAARAGLASWDANR
+882 DAARTALATWR
-896 ALPDGAAVDLLR
+896 ADRTLPEGPAVDLLR
-908 RRPPRLIDPS
+908 RRPPRLVGSS
-918 TGSGQRPSTGPVG
+918 TGAAQPGAAL
-931 SGQGTSTGP
+931 P
-940 AQLGAELPELGRSD
+940 ALGGE

-962 SAVLAAVE
+962 AAVYAAVE

-990 GSHVVGKLVGTGW
+990 GSHVVAKLVGAGW

-1017 MLSAVVD
+1017 MLSAIVD
-1024 KAGVPAELVAK
+1024 KAGVPVEQVAK
-1035 KQRAKGAEQP
+1035 KQRAKGGPDGGAAP
-1045 SGQPWQE
+1045 PWRE
-1052 LSSTQLADFAA
+1052 LTSAQLADCAA
-1063 SSSTG
+1063 SSAGG

-1078 AHERWPDGGLD
+1078 AHERWPAEGLD

-1103 TIAVGRAAQRLLLL
+1103 TIAVGRSAQRLLLL

-1129 RHPEPVDES
+1129 KHPEPVDKS

-1143 AAGSSVLPDGLG
+1143 AAGRSVLPEGLG

-1164 HPDVCAAVSE
+1164 HPEVCAAVSQ
-1174 LAYAGRLSAHPVTT
+1174 LSYAGRLSANPVTT
-1188 TRSLDGVAPG
+1188 TRSLDGVPPG
-1198 VLHVPVSHE
+1198 VVHVPVPHE

-1218 EVVRQVQGVIGRTWS
+1218 EVVRQVQEVLGREWI
-1233 PGGGRPPRPVGPDDV
+1233 PGSDRPPRPLGPDDV

-1262 EALRAAG
+1262 QALRAVG
-1269 LGGVPV
+1269 LGEVPV

-1297 PENVSRGMG
+1297 PEDVSRGMG

-1323 QAVVISS
+1323 RAVVVSS
-1330 PRLTDYL
+1330 PRITDYL
-1337 PGDLEAD
+1337 PGDLDAD
-1344 GVRHLMELG
+1344 GVRRLMELG

>member
-1 MFLLERG
+1 MFLLER
-8 DAGTLVHSASDL
+8 DDPGTLVHSASDL

-34 DELLGRSPRQP
+34 DELLGRSPRRV

-65 VLDGHLRTFGPADD
+65 VLEGHLRTFGPATA
-79 GRAGGV
+79 GRPGGV

-92 RMSRDELIDAHAR
+92 RMARDDLIDAHTR

-112 RADVVYQASFFD
+112 GADVVYQASFFD

-141 MAHLGNPGGV
+141 LGGELAPQ
-151 VPRYAVHDSK
+151 PRYAVHDSK

-179 QLMGARI
+179 QLMDARI
-186 DPTDEVHLVLGTGET
+186 DPTTEVHLVLGTGET

-225 THVAVDA
+225 THVADGAAVS
-232 PARWGDDRYL
+232 WTDDRYL

-247 RDCPDCADAAARSRD
+247 RTCQDCAEAAAAGRD

-271 AQRVK
+271 VQRSR
-276 LSAAGISTIDAL
+276 LWASGISTIDAL
-288 ATATEPPDGM
+288 AVAEEPPEGM
-298 AAARFEGLRA
+298 AAGRFEGLRA
-308 QARLQLGLDDGDGSV
+308 QARLQLGLDEGDGSV
-323 ALDHLPDGVDPD
+323 ALDQLPEGVDPD
-335 GPDARLRWQLTA
+335 GPDARLRWQLVA
-347 TEAIDRL
+347 TEAIDRI
-354 PPASPGDVFFDF
+354 PPPSPGDVFFDF

-397 PGPGDATPPFHG
+397 PAAGDTTPPFHG

-415 AGERDALVQFVDYLN
+415 AGERDALVRFVDYLT
-430 ARLQTYPDL
+430 ARLKTYPDL

-502 MQDDSAREGVTS
+502 MQDDPAREGVTS

-530 EGAERAAELKQR
+530 EGSEQAAALKRR

-557 LEWLRVA
+557 LDWLRFA
-564 RSSASLS
+564 RSSAGSVGDVAAGS
-571 SSPSLVEPV
+571 VDTTRTAGPAQGSPD
-580 ETAVAGAAVGS
+580 
-591 ENARADAFT
+591 ARAYALPVADPASE
-600 GPRGPSASGTDTS
+600 GDSA
-613 AHAFSLPTAS
+613 
-623 VAGSPFEGGSPGV
+623 
-636 GAGAAERAGGGGVE
+636 R
-650 GTVERE
+650 TV
-656 VPVDGEA
+656 
-663 APDEVGEAESP
+663 
-674 RVAAR
+674 AR
-679 REGRARRLELAGE
+679 REGRERRLALADA
-692 ISARVG
+692 ISDRVG
-698 ESRGERSLEVQALA
+698 ENRGDRSLEVQALA
-712 LLGVAVGYYQRE
+712 LLGAAVGYYQRE
-724 EKPFW
+724 DKPFW
-729 LEHYARL
+729 QEHYARL

-742 WPGRRS
+742 WPGRRA
-748 TFHVERSTVLRDWSV
+748 TFHVERSTVLRDWAV
-763 VGRDRLPSR
+763 VGRDRLPTR

-792 VGDAVYVLY
+792 AGAAVHVLY
-801 DQPVPPVV
+801 DQPVPPVALPKGS
-809 GEIEARA
+809 GELEAGA

-823 GVIQETREPDGERDD
+823 GLILEARDPYGERED

-843 DVVILRERLSGGAEP
+843 DVVVLRERLSGGAEP
-858 HDQAPVALAP
+858 HDQLPVALAP
-868 QRGPAHDAQEQAVE
+868 QRGPAHDAQERAVE
-882 EAARAGLASWDANR
+882 NAAREALAAWDEDR
-896 ALPDGAAVDLLR
+896 TLPDGAALDLLR
-908 RRPPRLIDPS
+908 RRPPRLVGAPS
-918 TGSGQRPSTGPVG
+918 NTSG
-931 SGQGTSTGP
+931 
-940 AQLGAELPELGRSD
+940 GAEPPGGELPGLG
-954 GDGGLDLE
+954 GEADGGLDLE
-962 SAVLAAVE
+962 AAVYSAVE

-990 GSHVVGKLVGTGW
+990 GSHVVAKLVGAGW

-1017 MLSAVVD
+1017 MLSAIVD
-1024 KAGVPAELVAK
+1024 KAGVPVEQVAK
-1035 KQRAKGAEQP
+1035 KQRAKGAEKGAAP
-1045 SGQPWQE
+1045 PWQE
-1052 LSSTQLADFAA
+1052 LTSSQLADCAA
-1063 SSSTG
+1063 NSSGG

-1078 AHERWPDGGLD
+1078 AHERWPDEGLD

-1103 TIAVGRAAQRLLLL
+1103 TIAVGRSAQRLLLL

-1129 RHPEPVDES
+1129 KHPEPVDES

-1143 AAGSSVLPDGLG
+1143 AGGSAVLPDGLG

-1164 HPDVCAAVSE
+1164 HPDVCAAVSQ
-1174 LAYAGRLSAHPVTT
+1174 LSYAGRLSAHPITT
-1188 TRSLDGVAPG
+1188 TRSLDGVPPG
-1198 VLHVPVSHE
+1198 VVHVPVVHQGHS
-1207 GRSTSSPEEAA
+1207 SSSPEEAA
-1218 EVVRQVQGVIGRTWS
+1218 EVVRQVRSVLGRTWE
-1233 PGGGRPPRPVGPDDV
+1233 PGGGLPPRPLGPDDV
-1248 VVVAAYNAQVHLVR
+1248 VVVAAYNAQVHTVR
-1262 EALRAAG
+1262 QALRAAS
-1269 LGGVPV
+1269 LDGVPV

-1297 PENVSRGMG
+1297 PDDVSRGMG

-1323 QAVVISS
+1323 RAVVISS

-1337 PGDLEAD
+1337 PGDLDAD
-1344 GVRHLMELG
+1344 GVRRLMELG
-1353 GFLRLIGA
+1353 AFLHLIGA

>member
-1 MFLLERG
+1 MFLLERD

-34 DELLGRSPRQP
+34 DELLGRSPRRP

-65 VLDGHLRTFGPADD
+65 VLDGHLRAHGPADA

-85 LEVPPAR
+85 LEVAPAR

-112 RADVVYQASFFD
+112 GADVVYQASFFD

-141 MAHLGNPGGV
+141 MVHAGVPGGI

-161 LARRTKVRALLQL
+161 LARRTKVRALIQL

-179 QLMGARI
+179 QLMDARI

-213 RKRRARLLEVLD
+213 RKRRTRLLEILD
-225 THVAVDA
+225 THVADGA
-232 PARWGDDRYL
+232 PVSWGDDRYL

-247 RDCPDCADAAARSRD
+247 RNCPDCADAAAQSRD

-276 LSAAGISTIDAL
+276 LSAAGITTIDAL
-288 ATATEPPDGM
+288 ATADEPPDGM
-298 AAARFEGLRA
+298 AAGRFEGLRA

-347 TEAIDRL
+347 TGAIDRL
-354 PPASPGDVFFDF
+354 PPPSPGDVFFDF
-366 EGDPLWEAAR
+366 EGDPLWEEAR

-397 PGPGDATPPFHG
+397 PGPDDGTPPFYG
-409 LWADDL
+409 LWADDME
-415 AGERDALVQFVDYLN
+415 GERDALVRFVDYLN
-430 ARLQTYPDL
+430 ARLVTYPDL

-502 MQDDSAREGVTS
+502 MQDDPAREGVTS

-530 EGAERAAELKQR
+530 EGEDGAAPLKQR

-557 LEWLRVA
+557 LDWLRFA
-564 RSSASLS
+564 RSSASS
-571 SSPSLVEPV
+571 ASLVEPV
-580 ETAVAGAAVGS
+580 ETAAVGADVGS

-600 GPRGPSASGTDTS
+600 GPKGPSTSGTDTS
-613 AHAFSLPTAS
+613 ARAFSLPTAS
-623 VAGSPFEGGSPGV
+623 AADSPLAGGSPGS
-636 GAGAAERAGGGGVE
+636 GESAHEGAGGGLHGGAVSRGVP
-650 GTVERE
+650 G
-656 VPVDGEA
+656 DGAA
-663 APDEVGEAESP
+663 APGEVDEAESP
-674 RVAAR
+674 RGVAR

-698 ESRGERSLEVQALA
+698 ENRGERSLEVQALA
-712 LLGVAVGYYQRE
+712 LLGAAVGYYQRE

-792 VGDAVYVLY
+792 VGDAVHVLY

-809 GEIEARA
+809 GELEARA

-823 GVIQETREPDGERDD
+823 GVIQGASEPDGERDD
-838 VPRGR
+838 VPHGH

-858 HDQAPVALAP
+858 HDQVPVALAP

-882 EAARAGLASWDANR
+882 EAARAALASWDANR

-918 TGSGQRPSTGPVG
+918 TNAGQRPSASP
-931 SGQGTSTGP
+931 GQGAWTG
-940 AQLGAELPELGRSD
+940 AGQGGGALPELGSSD

-962 SAVLAAVE
+962 SAVHAAVE

-990 GSHVVGKLVGTGW
+990 GSHVIAKLVGAGW

-1035 KQRAKGAEQP
+1035 KQRAKGTEQ
-1045 SGQPWQE
+1045 GGGMPWRE
-1052 LSSTQLADFAA
+1052 LSSTQLADCAA
-1063 SSSTG
+1063 NSTEG

-1164 HPDVCAAVSE
+1164 HPAVCSAVSE

-1188 TRSLDGVAPG
+1188 ARSLDGVEPG
-1198 VLHVPVSHE
+1198 VVHVPVTHE
-1207 GRSTSSPEEAA
+1207 GHSTSSPEEAA
-1218 EVVRQVQGVIGRTWS
+1218 EVVRQVQGVIGRTWV
-1233 PGGGRPPRPVGPDDV
+1233 PGGGRPPRPLGPDDV

-1262 EALRAAG
+1262 QALRAAG

-1323 QAVVISS
+1323 RAVVISS

-1353 GFLRLIGA
+1353 GFLRLTGA

>member
-1 MFLLERG
+1 MFLLER
-8 DAGTLVHSASDL
+8 DDPGTLVHSASDL

-34 DELLGRSPRQP
+34 DELLGRSPRRA

-51 LARTAALGEDHERR
+51 LVRTAALGEDHERR
-65 VLDGHLRTFGPADD
+65 VLDGHLRTFGPATA
-79 GRAGGV
+79 GRPGGV
-85 LEVPPAR
+85 LEVPSAR
-92 RMSRDELIDAHAR
+92 RMARDELVEAHTR

-112 RADVVYQASFFD
+112 GADVVYQASFFD

-141 MAHLGNPGGV
+141 MAHRGGV
-151 VPRYAVHDSK
+151 VAGPQPRYAVHDSK

-179 QLMGARI
+179 QLMDARI

-213 RKRRARLLEVLD
+213 RTRRTRLIEVLD
-225 THVAVDA
+225 GHVADDA
-232 PARWGDDRYL
+232 PVSWGDDRYL

-247 RDCPDCADAAARSRD
+247 RDCPDCAEAAAEARD

-271 AQRVK
+271 VQRAK
-276 LSAAGISTIDAL
+276 LSASGIATIDAL
-288 ATATEPPDGM
+288 AAAEEPPDGM
-298 AAARFEGLRA
+298 AAARFENLRA

-323 ALDHLPDGVDPD
+323 ALDQLPDGVDPD
-335 GPDARLRWQLTA
+335 GPEARLRWQLIA
-347 TEAIDRL
+347 TDAIDRL
-354 PPASPGDVFFDF
+354 PPPSPGDVFFDF
-366 EGDPLWEAAR
+366 EGDPLWEDAR

-397 PGPGDATPPFHG
+397 PGPDGGTPPFHG

-415 AGERDALVQFVDYLN
+415 AGERDALVRFVDYLN

-502 MQDDSAREGVTS
+502 MQDDPAREGVTS
-514 ATASVTE
+514 AAASVTE

-530 EGAERAAELKQR
+530 DGADRAAELKQR

-557 LEWLRVA
+557 LEWLRSA
-564 RSSASLS
+564 RASV
-571 SSPSLVEPV
+571 SLVSSV
-580 ETAVAGAAVGS
+580 ETQVVGAAVGS
-591 ENARADAFT
+591 ENARA
-600 GPRGPSASGTDTS
+600 
-613 AHAFSLPTAS
+613 
-623 VAGSPFEGGSPGV
+623 
-636 GAGAAERAGGGGVE
+636 GGGGDAGGAE
-650 GTVERE
+650 
-656 VPVDGEA
+656 
-663 APDEVGEAESP
+663 ESP
-674 RVAAR
+674 RAVAR
-679 REGRARRLELAGE
+679 REGRERRLALAAA
-692 ISARVG
+692 ISERVG
-698 ESRGERSLEVQALA
+698 ENRGERSLEVQALA
-712 LLGVAVGYYQRE
+712 LLGAAVGYYQRE
-724 EKPFW
+724 DKPFW
-729 LEHYARL
+729 QEHYARL

-748 TFHVERSTVLRDWSV
+748 TFHVERSTMLRDWGV

-772 EIELVGRMLDGSRID
+772 EIELVGRMLDGSRVD

-792 VGDAVYVLY
+792 VGDTVHVLY

-809 GEIEARA
+809 GALEARA

-823 GVIQETREPDGERDD
+823 GVIQEVRALDGERDD

-843 DVVILRERLSGGAEP
+843 DVVVLRERLSGGAEP

-868 QRGPAHDAQEQAVE
+868 QCGPARDAQERAVE
-882 EAARAGLASWDANR
+882 EAARAALTSWDADR
-896 ALPDGAAVDLLR
+896 ALPDGAAIDLLR
-908 RRPPRLIDPS
+908 RRPPRLVDPS
-918 TGSGQRPSTGPVG
+918 TGSGEHPPPGE
-931 SGQGTSTGP
+931 SGGGLP
-940 AQLGAELPELGRSD
+940 ALGNEGN
-954 GDGGLDLE
+954 GGLDLE
-962 SAVLAAVE
+962 AAVHAAVE

-990 GSHVVGKLVGTGW
+990 GSHVVAKLVGAGW

-1017 MLSAVVD
+1017 MLRAIVD
-1024 KAGVPAELVAK
+1024 KAGVPVEQVAK
-1035 KQRAKGAEQP
+1035 KQRAKGAEKGVAP
-1045 SGQPWQE
+1045 PWQE
-1052 LSSTQLADFAA
+1052 MTSSQLADWAA
-1063 SSSTG
+1063 TSSGG

-1103 TIAVGRAAQRLLLL
+1103 TIAVGRSAQRLLLL

-1129 RHPEPVDES
+1129 KHPEPVDES

-1143 AAGSSVLPDGLG
+1143 AAGSAVLPDGLG

-1164 HPDVCAAVSE
+1164 HPEVCAAVSQ
-1174 LAYAGRLSAHPVTT
+1174 LSYAGRLSAHPVTT
-1188 TRSLDGVAPG
+1188 TRSLEGVTPG
-1198 VLHVPVSHE
+1198 VLHVPVAHE
-1207 GRSTSSPEEAA
+1207 GHSTSSPEEAA
-1218 EVVRQVQGVIGRTWS
+1218 EVVRQVHEVLGRTWA
-1233 PGGGRPPRPVGPDDV
+1233 PGGGHPSRPLGQDDV

-1262 EALRAAG
+1262 QALRAAG
-1269 LGGVPV
+1269 LDGVPV

-1297 PENVSRGMG
+1297 PDEVSRGMG
-1306 FLLSRNRIN
+1306 FLLSRNRVN

-1323 QAVVISS
+1323 RAVVISS

>member
-1 MFLLERG
+1 MFLLERD

-20 VIAGECEFRLLRRL
+20 VTAGECEFRLLRRL
-34 DELLGRSPRQP
+34 DELLGRSPRRP
-45 REEDEM
+45 REEDAM
-51 LARTAALGEDHERR
+51 LARTAALGEQHERR
-65 VLDGHLRTFGPADD
+65 VLDAHLRAHGPATA
-79 GRAGGV
+79 GRPGGV
-85 LEVPPAR
+85 LEIAPAR
-92 RMSRDELIDAHAR
+92 RMSRDELTDAHAR
-105 TLAAMEQ
+105 TLAALEQ
-112 RADVVYQASFFD
+112 GADVVYQASFFD
-124 GRFHGRADFLV
+124 GRFHGRADFLL
-135 RDPLGE
+135 RDPLAGR
-141 MAHLGNPGGV
+141 L
-151 VPRYAVHDSK
+151 RYAVHDSK

-179 QLMGARI
+179 QLMAARI
-186 DPTDEVHLVLGTGET
+186 DPTDQVHLVLGTGET

-213 RKRRARLLEVLD
+213 RRRRARLLDVLD
-225 THVAVDA
+225 AHVADDA
-232 PARWGDDRYL
+232 PVRWGDDRYL
-242 ACGKL
+242 ACGRL
-247 RDCPDCADAAARSRD
+247 RDCPDCADAVAQERD

-271 AQRVK
+271 AQRVR
-276 LSAAGISTIDAL
+276 LAAAGISTIDAL
-288 ATATEPPDGM
+288 ATAEEPPDGM

-335 GPDARLRWQLTA
+335 GPDGRLRWQLVA

-354 PPASPGDVFFDF
+354 PPPSPGDVFFDF
-366 EGDPLWEAAR
+366 EGDPLWEAPR

-397 PGPGDATPPFHG
+397 PGPGDGTPPFHG

-415 AGERDALVQFVDYLN
+415 AGERDALVRFVDYLT
-430 ARLQTYPDL
+430 RRREMYPDL

-481 VRSCLRISNRSKS
+481 VRSSLRISNRSKS

-502 MQDDSAREGVTS
+502 MQDDPAREGVTS

-521 YAEYAKLAA
+521 YAEYAELAA
-530 EGAERAAELKQR
+530 AGDERAAGLRQR

-557 LEWLRVA
+557 LDWLRWA
-564 RSSASLS
+564 RDSVGGT
-571 SSPSLVEPV
+571 SPVPPV
-580 ETAVAGAAVGS
+580 RAYALPDAGPDDTA
-591 ENARADAFT
+591 
-600 GPRGPSASGTDTS
+600 SASGAPAEPDD
-613 AHAFSLPTAS
+613 AAS
-623 VAGSPFEGGSPGV
+623 
-636 GAGAAERAGGGGVE
+636 ERAA
-650 GTVERE
+650 T
-656 VPVDGEA
+656 
-663 APDEVGEAESP
+663 
-674 RVAAR
+674 R
-679 REGRARRLELAGE
+679 RETRERRLALGAE
-692 ISARVG
+692 IAARVG
-698 ESRGERSLEVQALA
+698 ENRGVRSLEVQALA
-712 LLGVAVGYYQRE
+712 LLGAAVGYYQRE

-729 LEHYARL
+729 QEHYARL

-748 TFHVERSTVLRDWSV
+748 TFHVERSTVLRDWDV
-763 VGRDRLPSR
+763 VGRDRLASR
-772 EIELVGRMLDGSRID
+772 EVELVGRMLDGSRVD

-792 VGDAVYVLY
+792 AGDGVHVLY
-801 DQPVPPVV
+801 DQPVPPVALPR
-809 GEIEARA
+809 GAQELTARA

-823 GVIQETREPDGERDD
+823 GVILEIRECVDD
-838 VPRGR
+838 DLPRGY
-843 DVVILRERLSGGAEP
+843 DVVVLRERLSGGAEP
-858 HDQAPVALAP
+858 HDQPPVALAP
-868 QRGPAHDAQEQAVE
+868 QPGPAHDAQEQAVE
-882 EAARAGLASWDANR
+882 DAARAALAAWDADR
-896 ALPDGAAVDLLR
+896 TLPDGAAVDLLS
-908 RRPPRLIDPS
+908 RRPPRMADGGGLP
-918 TGSGQRPSTGPVG
+918 GLGPG
-931 SGQGTSTGP
+931 DGP
-940 AQLGAELPELGRSD
+940 AVEA
-954 GDGGLDLE
+954 
-962 SAVLAAVE
+962 AVLAAVE
-970 RLDHSYLAVQGPP
+970 RLDRSYLAVQGPP

-990 GSHVVGKLVGTGW
+990 GSHVVARLVGAGW

-1017 MLSAVVD
+1017 MLRAVVH
-1024 KAGVPAELVAK
+1024 KAGVPADQVAK
-1035 KQRAKGAEQP
+1035 KQRAKGAESDAAQA
-1045 SGQPWQE
+1045 WQE
-1052 LSSTQLADFAA
+1052 VNGEKLAEFAA
-1063 SSSTG
+1063 NSSGG

-1078 AHERWPDGGLD
+1078 AHGRWPAEGLD
-1089 LLVIDEAG
+1089 LLVVDEAG

-1164 HPDVCAAVSE
+1164 HPEVCAAVSQ
-1174 LAYAGRLSAHPVTT
+1174 LAYAGRLAAHPVTT
-1188 TRSLDGVAPG
+1188 TRSLAGVAPG
-1198 VLHVPVSHE
+1198 VVHVPVAHE
-1207 GRSTSSPEEAA
+1207 GRSTSSPAEAE
-1218 EVVRQVQGVIGRTWS
+1218 EVVRQVQEVLGRAWVAGT
-1233 PGGGRPPRPVGPDDV
+1233 GCEPRPLGQDDV

-1262 EALRAAG
+1262 QALRAAG

-1286 PVAILTLAAST
+1286 AVAILTLAASA

-1323 QAVVISS
+1323 RAVVISS

-1344 GVRHLMELG
+1344 GVRRLLELG
-1353 GFLRLIGA
+1353 GFLRLIGG

>member
-1 MFLLERG
+1 MFLLERD

-34 DELLGRSPRQP
+34 DELLGRSPRRP

-65 VLDGHLRTFGPADD
+65 VLDGHLRAFGPADA
-79 GRAGGV
+79 GRPGGV
-85 LEVPPAR
+85 LEVPAAR
-92 RMSRDELIDAHAR
+92 RMARDELVEAHSR

-112 RADVVYQASFFD
+112 GADVVYQASFFD

-141 MAHLGNPGGV
+141 MVRGV
-151 VPRYAVHDSK
+151 GAPQPRYAVHDSK

-179 QLMGARI
+179 QLMDARI

-213 RKRRARLLEVLD
+213 RKRRTRLVEVLD
-225 THVAVDA
+225 SHVADDA
-232 PARWGDDRYL
+232 PVTWDDGRYL

-247 RDCPDCADAAARSRD
+247 RSCPDCAEAATQARD

-271 AQRVK
+271 VQRSK
-276 LSAAGISTIDAL
+276 LSEAGISTIDAL
-288 ATATEPPDGM
+288 ATAEEPPDGM
-298 AAARFEGLRA
+298 AAARFENLRA

-354 PPASPGDVFFDF
+354 PPPSAGDLFFDF
-366 EGDPLWEAAR
+366 EGDPLWEEAR

-382 APAMGL
+382 ARAMGL

-397 PGPGDATPPFHG
+397 PGPGDGTPPFHG

-415 AGERDALVQFVDYLN
+415 AGERAALVQFVDYLN
-430 ARLQTYPDL
+430 ARRQTYPDL

-502 MQDDSAREGVTS
+502 MQDDPAREGVTS

-530 EGAERAAELKQR
+530 DGAERAVELKQR

-557 LEWLRVA
+557 LQWLRGA
-564 RSSASLS
+564 RAS
-571 SSPSLVEPV
+571 VGRVV
-580 ETAVAGAAVGS
+580 ETVETAGAAVGS

-600 GPRGPSASGTDTS
+600 GPRGPSTSGRNTS
-613 AHAFSLPTAS
+613 ARAFSLPTAF
-623 VAGSPFEGGSPGV
+623 VADSPSGGGEPASGAGLV
-636 GAGAAERAGGGGVE
+636 AGAAPLGGAVE
-650 GTVERE
+650 GS
-656 VPVDGEA
+656 A
-663 APDEVGEAESP
+663 APAVEAVGALGESA
-674 RVAAR
+674 RGVAR
-679 REGRARRLELAGE
+679 REGRERRLALAAE

-698 ESRGERSLEVQALA
+698 ENRGERSLEVQALA
-712 LLGVAVGYYQRE
+712 LLGAAVGYYQRE
-724 EKPFW
+724 DKPFW
-729 LEHYARL
+729 QEHYARL

-748 TFHVERSTVLRDWSV
+748 TFHVERSTVLRDWGV

-772 EIELVGRMLDGSRID
+772 EIELVGRMLDGSRVD

-792 VGDAVYVLY
+792 VGNTVHVLY
-801 DQPVPPVV
+801 DQPVPAVV
-809 GEIEARA
+809 GELEARA

-823 GVIQETREPDGERDD
+823 GVIQEVREPGERDG

-843 DVVILRERLSGGAEP
+843 DVVVLRERLSGGAEP
-858 HDQAPVALAP
+858 HEQAPVALAP
-868 QRGPAHDAQEQAVE
+868 QCGPARDAQERAVE
-882 EAARAGLASWDANR
+882 EVARAALASWDASR
-896 ALPDGAAVDLLR
+896 TLPDGAAIDLLR
-908 RRPPRLIDPS
+908 RRQPRL
-918 TGSGQRPSTGPVG
+918 VG
-931 SGQGTSTGP
+931 
-940 AQLGAELPELGRSD
+940 GALPELGGDR
-954 GDGGLDLE
+954 DGGLDLE
-962 SAVLAAVE
+962 AAVHAAVE
-970 RLDHSYLAVQGPP
+970 RLDRSYLAVQGPP

-990 GSHVVGKLVGTGW
+990 GSHVIAKLVGAGW

-1024 KAGVPAELVAK
+1024 KADVPAELVAK
-1035 KQRAKGAEQP
+1035 KQRAKGAEQV

-1063 SSSTG
+1063 NSLGG

-1078 AHERWPDGGLD
+1078 AHERWPDEGLD

-1103 TIAVGRAAQRLLLL
+1103 TIAVGRSAQRLLLL

-1129 RHPEPVDES
+1129 KHPEPVDES

-1143 AAGSSVLPDGLG
+1143 AAGSAVLPDGLG

-1164 HPDVCAAVSE
+1164 HPDVCAAVSQ
-1174 LAYAGRLSAHPVTT
+1174 LSYAGRLSAHPVTT
-1188 TRSLDGVAPG
+1188 TRSLDGVTPG
-1198 VLHVPVSHE
+1198 VLHVPVAHE

-1218 EVVRQVQGVIGRTWS
+1218 EVVRQVQNVVGRRWT
-1233 PGGGRPPRPVGPDDV
+1233 PGGGGPSRQLGPDDV

-1262 EALRAAG
+1262 QALREAG

-1297 PENVSRGMG
+1297 PDDVSRGMG

-1323 QAVVISS
+1323 HAVVVSS

-1344 GVRHLMELG
+1344 GVRRLMELG
-1353 GFLRLIGA
+1353 GFLRLIGG

>member
-1 MFLLERG
+1 MFLLERDDPG
-8 DAGTLVHSASDL
+8 SLVHSASDL

-34 DELLGRSPRQP
+34 DELLGRSPRRA

-65 VLDGHLRTFGPADD
+65 VLDGHLRTYGPADG
-79 GRAGGV
+79 GRPGGV
-85 LEVPPAR
+85 LEVAPAR
-92 RMSRDELIDAHAR
+92 RMSRDELVDAHSR

-112 RADVVYQASFFD
+112 GADVVYQASFFD

-141 MAHLGNPGGV
+141 MTHAGV
-151 VPRYAVHDSK
+151 IPRYAVHDSK

-179 QLMGARI
+179 QLMDARI

-213 RKRRARLLEVLD
+213 RKRRARLLEILG
-225 THVAVDA
+225 THVADDA
-232 PARWGDDRYL
+232 AVSWGDDRHL

-247 RDCPDCADAAARSRD
+247 RSCPDCAEAAARSRD

-271 AQRVK
+271 AQRTR

-288 ATATEPPDGM
+288 ATAEEPPDGM

-323 ALDHLPDGVDPD
+323 VLDHLPDGVDPD
-335 GPDARLRWQLTA
+335 GPEARLRWQLTA

-354 PPASPGDVFFDF
+354 PPPSPGDVFFDF
-366 EGDPLWEAAR
+366 EGDPLWEEAR

-397 PGPGDATPPFHG
+397 PGAGDGTPPFHG

-415 AGERDALVQFVDYLN
+415 AAERDALVGFVDYLN
-430 ARLQTYPDL
+430 ARLRTYPDL

-481 VRSCLRISNRSKS
+481 VRSCLRISDRSKS

-502 MQDDSAREGVTS
+502 MQDDPAREGVTS

-530 EGAERAAELKQR
+530 DGDERAAGLKQR

-557 LEWLRVA
+557 LDWLRFA
-564 RSSASLS
+564 RSVAAPLVE
-571 SSPSLVEPV
+571 PPLVEPV
-580 ETAVAGAAVGS
+580 ETSESSAAGPAVGS
-591 ENARADAFT
+591 ETARAYA
-600 GPRGPSASGTDTS
+600 
-613 AHAFSLPTAS
+613 LPTAG
-623 VAGSPFEGGSPGV
+623 A
-636 GAGAAERAGGGGVE
+636 AGAPVE
-650 GTVERE
+650 AT
-656 VPVDGEA
+656 
-663 APDEVGEAESP
+663 PDEPGEAESP
-674 RVAAR
+674 RVLAR
-679 REGRARRLELAGE
+679 REDRARRLALAAE

-698 ESRGERSLEVQALA
+698 ENRGERSLEVQALA
-712 LLGVAVGYYQRE
+712 LLGAAVGYYQRE

-729 LEHYARL
+729 QEHYARL

-748 TFHVERSTVLRDWSV
+748 TFHVERSRVLRDWSV

-801 DQPVPPVV
+801 DQPVPPVALPPRGS
-809 GEIEARA
+809 GELEVRA

-823 GVIQETREPDGERDD
+823 GVILDAREPDGERDD
-838 VPRGR
+838 VPGGY

-858 HDQAPVALAP
+858 HDQGPVALGP
-868 QRGPAHDAQEQAVE
+868 QRGPAHDAQEHAVE
-882 EAARAGLASWDANR
+882 EAARAALTSWDANR
-896 ALPDGAAVDLLR
+896 TLPDGAAVDLLR

-918 TGSGQRPSTGPVG
+918 TGSGQRPSAETRQRP
-931 SGQGTSTGP
+931 SADAGQRGGV
-940 AQLGAELPELGRSD
+940 LPELGRAD

-990 GSHVVGKLVGTGW
+990 GSHVVAKLVGAGW

-1035 KQRAKGAEQP
+1035 KQRPKGTEKAG
-1045 SGQPWQE
+1045 GQPWQE
-1052 LSSTQLADFAA
+1052 LTSAQLAECVA
-1063 SSSTG
+1063 SSSNG

-1078 AHERWPDGGLD
+1078 AHERWPDEGLD

-1103 TIAVGRAAQRLLLL
+1103 TVAVGRSAQRLLLL

-1129 RHPEPVDES
+1129 RHPEPVDKS

-1164 HPDVCAAVSE
+1164 HPAVCAAVSE

-1188 TRSLDGVAPG
+1188 ERTLDGVAPG
-1198 VLHVPVSHE
+1198 VVHVPVIHE
-1207 GRSTSSPEEAA
+1207 GHSTSSPEEAA
-1218 EVVRQVQGVIGRTWS
+1218 EVVRQVQGVIGRTWV
-1233 PGGGRPPRPVGPDDV
+1233 PGGGRPPRPLGPDDV

-1262 EALRAAG
+1262 QALRAAG

-1337 PGDLEAD
+1337 PGDLEAN

-1353 GFLRLIGA
+1353 GFLRLIGE

>member
-1 MFLLERG
+1 MFLLER
-8 DAGTLVHSASDL
+8 DDTGTLVHSASDL

-34 DELLGRSPRQP
+34 DELLGRSPRRP

-85 LEVPPAR
+85 LEVAPAR
-92 RMSRDELIDAHAR
+92 RMSRDELVDAHAR

-141 MAHLGNPGGV
+141 MAHPGNPGGV
-151 VPRYAVHDSK
+151 MPRYAVHDSK

-213 RKRRARLLEVLD
+213 RKRRARLLEILD
-225 THVAVDA
+225 AHVSDDA
-232 PARWGDDRYL
+232 PVSWADDRYL

-276 LSAAGISTIDAL
+276 LSAAGISTIDTL
-288 ATATEPPDGM
+288 AAATEPPDGM

-354 PPASPGDVFFDF
+354 PPPSPGDVFFDF

-397 PGPGDATPPFHG
+397 PGPDGGTPPFHG

-415 AGERDALVQFVDYLN
+415 TGERDALVRFVDYLN

-502 MQDDSAREGVTS
+502 MQDDPAREGVTS

-530 EGAERAAELKQR
+530 DGDERAAGLKQR

-557 LEWLRVA
+557 LDWLRFA
-564 RSSASLS
+564 RSSASLVEPS
-571 SSPSLVEPV
+571 SVEPV
-580 ETAVAGAAVGS
+580 ETAVGS
-591 ENARADAFT
+591 ENARA
-600 GPRGPSASGTDTS
+600 
-613 AHAFSLPTAS
+613 FSLPTAS
-623 VAGSPFEGGSPGV
+623 AAGSPEEEG
-636 GAGAAERAGGGGVE
+636 E
-650 GTVERE
+650 
-656 VPVDGEA
+656 
-663 APDEVGEAESP
+663 ESP
-674 RVAAR
+674 RVVAR
-679 REGRARRLELAGE
+679 REGRARRLALAGE

-698 ESRGERSLEVQALA
+698 ENRGERSLEVQALA
-712 LLGVAVGYYQRE
+712 LLGAAVGYYQRE

-792 VGDAVYVLY
+792 AGDAVYVLY
-801 DQPVPPVV
+801 DQPVPPAV
-809 GEIEARA
+809 GELEARA

-823 GVIQETREPDGERDD
+823 GLIQETRELVGDRDD

-858 HDQAPVALAP
+858 HDQVPVALAP

-882 EAARAGLASWDANR
+882 EAARAALASWDANR
-896 ALPDGAAVDLLR
+896 SLPDGAAVDLLR

-918 TGSGQRPSTGPVG
+918 TGSGQ
-931 SGQGTSTGP
+931 GTS
-940 AQLGAELPELGRSD
+940 AELGGTLPELGRSA

-962 SAVLAAVE
+962 SAVLTAVE

-990 GSHVVGKLVGTGW
+990 GSHVVGKLVGAGW

-1024 KAGVPAELVAK
+1024 KAGVPVELVAK
-1035 KQRAKGAEQP
+1035 KQRAKGAEQAG
-1045 SGQPWQE
+1045 GQPWQE

-1063 SSSTG
+1063 NSSTG

-1198 VLHVPVSHE
+1198 VVHVPVSHE

-1218 EVVRQVQGVIGRTWS
+1218 EVVRQVQGVIGRTWA

>member
-1 MFLLERG
+1 MFLLERE
-8 DAGTLVHSASDL
+8 DASTLVYSASDL

-34 DELLGRSPRQP
+34 DELLGRSPRRV
-45 REEDEM
+45 REEDQM

-65 VLDGHLRTFGPADD
+65 VLAGHLAAFGPADD
-79 GRAGGV
+79 ERPGGV
-85 LEVPPAR
+85 VEVAPAR
-92 RMSRDELIDAHAR
+92 RMSRDELLDAHSR
-105 TLAAMEQ
+105 TLAALE
-112 RADVVYQASFFD
+112 RGADVVYQASFFD

-135 RDPLGE
+135 RDPLG
-141 MAHLGNPGGV
+141 AGL
-151 VPRYAVHDSK
+151 RYAVHDSK

-179 QLMGARI
+179 QLLAARV

-213 RKRRARLLEVLD
+213 RKRRSRLTEVLD
-225 THVAVDA
+225 THVADA
-232 PARWGDDRYL
+232 GPVRWQDDRYL
-242 ACGKL
+242 ACGRL
-247 RDCPDCADAAARSRD
+247 RDCPDCAEAAQQSRD

-271 AQRVK
+271 SQRAR
-276 LSAAGISTIDAL
+276 LSTAGITTIDDL
-288 ATATEPPDGM
+288 ASAEAPPDGM
-298 AAARFEGLRA
+298 APGRFEGLRA
-308 QARLQLGLDDGDGSV
+308 QARLQLGLDEGDGSV

-335 GPDARLRWQLTA
+335 GPDARLRWQLVA
-347 TEAIDRL
+347 TEAIDGL
-354 PPASPGDVFFDF
+354 PAPSPGDVFFDF

-397 PGPGDATPPFHG
+397 PGPDDGTPPFHG

-415 AGERDALVQFVDYLN
+415 AAERDALVRFVDYLS
-430 ARLQTYPDL
+430 ARRETYPDL

-502 MQDDSAREGVTS
+502 MQDDPAREGVTS

-530 EGAERAAELKQR
+530 DGDERAAALRQR

-557 LEWLRVA
+557 LDWLRWA
-564 RSSASLS
+564 RGAVG
-571 SSPSLVEPV
+571 PEV
-580 ETAVAGAAVGS
+580 TAYAVASPGAG
-591 ENARADAFT
+591 DA
-600 GPRGPSASGTDTS
+600 A
-613 AHAFSLPTAS
+613 
-623 VAGSPFEGGSPGV
+623 GV
-636 GAGAAERAGGGGVE
+636 GASAWVPGPVGGEGFPASGSAGGGGAE
-650 GTVERE
+650 A
-656 VPVDGEA
+656 PVGPDAAGSAGGGVLDEARPGGNGEA
-663 APDEVGEAESP
+663 AAARAE
-674 RVAAR
+674 AR
-679 REGRARRLELAGE
+679 REARERRLALAAE
-692 ISARVG
+692 IAERVG
-698 ESRGERSLEVQALA
+698 ENRGDRSLEVQALA
-712 LLGVAVGYYQRE
+712 LLGAAVGYYQRE

-729 LEHYARL
+729 QEHFARL

-748 TFHVERSTVLRDWSV
+748 TFHVERSRVLRDWGV
-763 VGRDRLPSR
+763 VGRDRLASR
-772 EIELVGRMLDGSRID
+772 EVELVGRMLDGSRID

-792 VGDAVYVLY
+792 VGDAVHVLY

-809 GEIEARA
+809 GELEARA
-816 VRGEHSG
+816 IRGEHSG
-823 GVIQETREPDGERDD
+823 GMILSVGEEEPADSVDGR
-838 VPRGR
+838 RGR
-843 DVVILRERLSGGAEP
+843 DVVVLRERLSGGADQ

-868 QRGPAHDAQEQAVE
+868 QRGPAHDAQEQATE
-882 EAARAGLASWDANR
+882 DAARAALAAWDADR
-896 ALPDGAAVDLLR
+896 TLPDGAAVDLLR
-908 RRPPRLIDPS
+908 RNPPRLVGGGDLPRL
-918 TGSGQRPSTGPVG
+918 TEAGASGGEV
-931 SGQGTSTGP
+931 
-940 AQLGAELPELGRSD
+940 A
-954 GDGGLDLE
+954 GGLHLE
-962 SAVLAAVE
+962 AAVLAAVE

-990 GSHVVGKLVGTGW
+990 GSHVVARLADAGW

-1017 MLSAVVD
+1017 LLRCLVD
-1024 KAGVPAELVAK
+1024 KAGVPVDVVAK
-1035 KQRAKGAEQP
+1035 KQRAKGVEQEAG
-1045 SGQPWQE
+1045 SPWPE
-1052 LSSTQLADFAA
+1052 LTGSQLADFAA
-1063 SSSTG
+1063 GSSGG

-1078 AHERWPDGGLD
+1078 AHERWPAEGLD

-1103 TIAVGRAAQRLLLL
+1103 TVAVGRAAQRLLLL

-1143 AAGSSVLPDGLG
+1143 AAGSSVLPEGLG

-1164 HPDVCAAVSE
+1164 HPMVCAAVSE

-1188 TRSLDGVAPG
+1188 ERSLDGVPPG
-1198 VLHVPVSHE
+1198 VAHAPVVHE
-1207 GRSTSSPEEAA
+1207 GRSTSSPAEAD
-1218 EVVRQVQGVIGRTWS
+1218 EVVRQVQDVVGRTWH
-1233 PGGGRPPRPVGPDDV
+1233 PGHGRPARPLGPDDV
-1248 VVVAAYNAQVHLVR
+1248 VVVAAYNAQVHAVR
-1262 EALRAAG
+1262 QALRAAG
-1269 LGGVPV
+1269 LDGVPV

-1286 PVAILTLAAST
+1286 PVAILTLAASA

-1323 QAVVISS
+1323 RAVIVSS

-1353 GFLRLIGA
+1353 AFLRLIGS

>member
-1 MFLLERG
+1 MFLLERE
-8 DAGTLVHSASDL
+8 DASTLVHSASDL

-34 DELLGRSPRQP
+34 DELLGRSPRRA

-65 VLDGHLRTFGPADD
+65 VLDGHLRAF
-79 GRAGGV
+79 GRADAGRPGGV
-85 LEVPPAR
+85 LEVAPAR
-92 RMSRDELIDAHAR
+92 RMTRDELTDAHSR
-105 TLAAMEQ
+105 TLAALELG
-112 RADVVYQASFFD
+112 ADVVYQASFFD

-141 MAHLGNPGGV
+141 EVRLGDPRGV

-179 QLMGARI
+179 QLMAARI

-213 RKRRARLLEVLD
+213 RKRRQRLSEVLA
-225 THVAVDA
+225 THVADDA
-232 PARWGDDRYL
+232 PVSWSDERYL
-242 ACGKL
+242 ACGRL
-247 RDCPDCADAAARSRD
+247 RDCPDCADAAKQSRD

-271 AQRVK
+271 AQRTK
-276 LSAAGISTIDAL
+276 FSASGIMTIDGL
-288 ATATEPPDGM
+288 AAAEEPPDGM
-298 AAARFEGLRA
+298 AAGRFEGLRA
-308 QARLQLGLDDGDGSV
+308 QARLQLGLDEGDGSV

-335 GPDARLRWQLTA
+335 GPDARLRWQLVA
-347 TEAIDRL
+347 TEAIDGL
-354 PPASPGDVFFDF
+354 PEPSPGDVFFDF
-366 EGDPLWEAAR
+366 EGDPLWEEAR

-397 PGPGDATPPFHG
+397 PGAGDGTPPFHG

-415 AGERDALVQFVDYLN
+415 ASERDALVRFVDYLN
-430 ARLQTYPDL
+430 ARLKTYPDL

-502 MQDDSAREGVTS
+502 MQDDPAREGVTS

-530 EGAERAAELKQR
+530 DGEERAAELKQR

-557 LEWLRVA
+557 LDWLRFA
-564 RSSASLS
+564 RSSVSV
-571 SSPSLVEPV
+571 VEPV
-580 ETAVAGAAVGS
+580 ETRSAEMAGAAAGS
-591 ENARADAFT
+591 ETPRADAFT
-600 GPRGPSASGTDTS
+600 GPRGPSTSGRITS
-613 AHAFSLPTAS
+613 ARGVSLPAAS
-623 VAGSPFEGGSPGV
+623 AVGSPAEV
-636 GAGAAERAGGGGVE
+636 GAPGLGGGLLEPAGGGDGE

-656 VPVDGEA
+656 VLTSDVPIDVGAADGGGAGNGEA
-663 APDEVGEAESP
+663 GADGGVSGNGEGESP
-674 RVAAR
+674 RAVAR
-679 REGRARRLELAGE
+679 REGRERRLALAAE
-692 ISARVG
+692 ISSRVG
-698 ESRGERSLEVQALA
+698 ENRGERSLEVQALA
-712 LLGVAVGYYQRE
+712 LLGAAVGYYQRE

-729 LEHYARL
+729 LEHFARL

-748 TFHVERSTVLRDWSV
+748 TFHVERSRVLRDWGV

-792 VGDAVYVLY
+792 VGDAVHVLY

-809 GEIEARA
+809 GELEARA

-823 GVIQETREPDGERDD
+823 GVILDVQEEPDGERDD
-838 VPRGR
+838 ARRGR
-843 DVVILRERLSGGAEP
+843 DLVVMRERLSGGADS
-858 HDQAPVALAP
+858 HDQVPVALAP
-868 QRGPAHDAQEQAVE
+868 QRGPGHEAQERAVE
-882 EAARAGLASWDANR
+882 DAARAALAAWDADR
-896 ALPDGAAVDLLR
+896 TVPGGAAVDLLR
-908 RRPPRLIDPS
+908 RRPPRLID
-918 TGSGQRPSTGPVG
+918 SGD
-931 SGQGTSTGP
+931 
-940 AQLGAELPELGRSD
+940 LPELGSGVSGRD
-954 GDGGLDLE
+954 AGGLDLE
-962 SAVLAAVE
+962 AAVLAAVE
-970 RLDHSYLAVQGPP
+970 RLDRSYLAVQGPP

-990 GSHVVGKLVGTGW
+990 GSHVVARQVSAGW
-1003 RVGVVAQSHAAVEN
+1003 RVGVVAQSHSAVEN

-1024 KAGVPAELVAK
+1024 KAGVPVELVAK
-1035 KQRAKGAEQP
+1035 KQRAKGIETEAT
-1045 SGQPWQE
+1045 QPWQE
-1052 LSSTQLADFAA
+1052 VNSEKLAQFAA
-1063 SSSTG
+1063 GSTGG

-1078 AHERWPDGGLD
+1078 AHERWPDEGLD

-1164 HPDVCAAVSE
+1164 HPEVCAAVSQ
-1174 LAYAGRLSAHPVTT
+1174 LSYAGRLAAHPVTT
-1188 TRSLDGVAPG
+1188 ERSLDGVAPG
-1198 VLHVPVSHE
+1198 VVHIPVVHE
-1207 GRSTSSPEEAA
+1207 GHSTSSREEAD
-1218 EVVRQVQGVIGRTWS
+1218 EVVRQVHGVIGRTWV
-1233 PGGGRPPRPVGPDDV
+1233 PGGGRPSRPLGPDDV
-1248 VVVAAYNAQVHLVR
+1248 VVVAAYNAQVHTVR
-1262 EALRAAG
+1262 QALRAAG

-1286 PVAILTLAAST
+1286 PVAILTLAASS

-1323 QAVVISS
+1323 RAVVISS

-1353 GFLRLIGA
+1353 GFLRLIGT

>member
-1 MFLLERG
+1 MFLLERE

-20 VIAGECEFRLLRRL
+20 VVAGECEFRLLRRL
-34 DELLGRSPRQP
+34 DELLGRSPRRA

-65 VLDGHLRTFGPADD
+65 VLAGHLRAFGPADG
-79 GRAGGV
+79 GRPGGV
-85 LEVPPAR
+85 LEVAPAR
-92 RMSRDELIDAHAR
+92 RMTRDELVDAHAR
-105 TLAAMEQ
+105 TLAALEQ
-112 RADVVYQASFFD
+112 GADVVYQASFFD

-135 RDPLGE
+135 RDPLGDG
-141 MAHLGNPGGV
+141 L
-151 VPRYAVHDSK
+151 RYAVHDSK

-179 QLMGARI
+179 QLMAARV

-213 RKRRARLLEVLD
+213 RKRRTRLVEVLD
-225 THVAVDA
+225 THVADTGPV
-232 PARWGDDRYL
+232 RWQDERYL
-242 ACGKL
+242 ACGRL
-247 RDCPDCADAAARSRD
+247 RDCPDCADAARESRD

-271 AQRVK
+271 AQRAR
-276 LSAAGISTIDAL
+276 LAAGGITTIDGL
-288 ATATEPPDGM
+288 ATAEAPPDGM
-298 AAARFEGLRA
+298 AAGRFEGLRA

-323 ALDHLPDGVDPD
+323 PLDHLPDGVDPD
-335 GPDARLRWQLTA
+335 GPDARLRWQLVA
-347 TEAIDRL
+347 TEAVDRL
-354 PPASPGDVFFDF
+354 PPPSPGDVFFDF

-397 PGPGDATPPFHG
+397 PGPDDGTPPFHG

-415 AGERDALVQFVDYLN
+415 VGERDALVRFVDHLR
-430 ARLQTYPDL
+430 ARLETYPDL

-502 MQDDSAREGVTS
+502 MQDDPAREGVTS

-530 EGAERAAELKQR
+530 DGDERAAALKQR

-557 LEWLRVA
+557 LDWLRWA
-564 RSSASLS
+564 RGPR
-571 SSPSLVEPV
+571 PSLVETVETGSVTSLPPLVEDGSARVVPPPTVPPSRVDPPSRVEPV
-580 ETAVAGAAVGS
+580 ETRIAA
-591 ENARADAFT
+591 T
-600 GPRGPSASGTDTS
+600 GPAPTQVEPVEIGT
-613 AHAFSLPTAS
+613 AGRVPTQ
-623 VAGSPFEGGSPGV
+623 VEPVETGFAGSGPGEPAGGSGGEPPV
-636 GAGAAERAGGGGVE
+636 PAAGGN
-650 GTVERE
+650 
-656 VPVDGEA
+656 GEA
-663 APDEVGEAESP
+663 AAVRAE
-674 RVAAR
+674 AR
-679 REGRARRLELAGE
+679 REARDRRLALAADIAE
-692 ISARVG
+692 RVG
-698 ESRGERSLEVQALA
+698 ENRGDRSLDVQALA
-712 LLGVAVGYYQRE
+712 LLGAAVGYYQRE

-729 LEHYARL
+729 QEHFARL

-748 TFHVERSTVLRDWSV
+748 TFHVEQTRVLRDWGV

-772 EIELVGRMLDGSRID
+772 EVELVGRMLDGSRID

-792 VGDAVYVLY
+792 VGDPVHVLY

-809 GEIEARA
+809 GPLEVRA

-823 GVIQETREPDGERDD
+823 GTILEVREEPGTDEA
-838 VPRGR
+838 PRGR
-843 DVVILRERLSGGAEP
+843 DVVVLRERLSGGAEP

-868 QRGPAHDAQEQAVE
+868 QRGPAHDAQERATE
-882 EAARAGLASWDANR
+882 DAARAALAAWTTDR
-896 ALPDGAAVDLLR
+896 TLPDGAAIDLLR
-908 RRPPRLIDPS
+908 RRPPRL
-918 TGSGQRPSTGPVG
+918 VG
-931 SGQGTSTGP
+931 GGD
-940 AQLGAELPELGRSD
+940 LPELGGATGAAGTPDTTAEREGAAGTPD
-954 GDGGLDLE
+954 TPAEGDATGRHLE
-962 SAVLAAVE
+962 AAVLSAVQ

-990 GSHVVGKLVGTGW
+990 GSHVVARLVGSGW

-1017 MLSAVVD
+1017 LLTCLVD
-1024 KAGVPAELVAK
+1024 KAGVPVEVVAK
-1035 KQRAKGAEQP
+1035 KQRAKGIGNEAA
-1045 SGQPWQE
+1045 GPWQE
-1052 LSSTQLADFAA
+1052 LSGTQLAEFAA
-1063 SSSTG
+1063 TSDGG

-1078 AHERWPDGGLD
+1078 AHERWPDEGLD

-1103 TIAVGRAAQRLLLL
+1103 TVAVGRAAQRLLLL

-1143 AAGSSVLPDGLG
+1143 AAGSAVLPEGLG

-1164 HPDVCAAVSE
+1164 HPEVCAAVSQ
-1174 LAYAGRLSAHPVTT
+1174 LSYAGRLFAHPVTT
-1188 TRSLDGVAPG
+1188 ERSLDGVPPG
-1198 VLHVPVSHE
+1198 VVHVPVVHE
-1207 GRSTSSPEEAA
+1207 GRSTSSREEAD
-1218 EVVRQVQGVIGRTWS
+1218 EVARQVRSVVGRTWD
-1233 PGGGRPPRPVGPDDV
+1233 PGAGRPARPLGPDDV
-1248 VVVAAYNAQVHLVR
+1248 VVVAAYNAQVHTVR
-1262 EALRAAG
+1262 QALRAAG
-1269 LGGVPV
+1269 LDGVPV

-1286 PVAILTLAAST
+1286 PVAILTLAASA

-1315 VAVSRAQW
+1315 VGVSRAQW
-1323 QAVVISS
+1323 RAVVVSS

-1353 GFLRLIGA
+1353 GFLRLIGT

>member
-1 MFLLERG
+1 MFLLERD

-34 DELLGRSPRQP
+34 DELLGRSPRRP

-65 VLDGHLRTFGPADD
+65 VLDGHLRTFGPADA
-79 GRAGGV
+79 GRPGGV
-85 LEVPPAR
+85 LEVPLAR
-92 RMSRDELIDAHAR
+92 RMTRDDLTEAHAR

-112 RADVVYQASFFD
+112 GADVVYQASFFD

-141 MAHLGNPGGV
+141 MGRATGPQ
-151 VPRYAVHDSK
+151 PRYAVHDSK
-161 LARRTKVRALLQL
+161 LARRTKVRALIQL

-179 QLMGARI
+179 QLMDARI

-201 TSHRLADLLPVF
+201 TSHRLGDLLPVF
-213 RKRRARLLEVLD
+213 RRRRTRLIEVLD
-225 THVAVDA
+225 THVADDTPVTWA
-232 PARWGDDRYL
+232 DDRYL

-247 RDCPDCADAAARSRD
+247 RSCPDCAEAAAQARD

-271 AQRVK
+271 VQRAK
-276 LSAAGISTIDAL
+276 LSESGISTIDAL
-288 ATATEPPDGM
+288 AVAEEPPDGM
-298 AAARFEGLRA
+298 AAARFENLRA
-308 QARLQLGLDDGDGSV
+308 QARLQLGLDDGHGSV
-323 ALDHLPDGVDPD
+323 ALDHLPDDVDPD

-347 TEAIDRL
+347 AEAIDRL
-354 PPASPGDVFFDF
+354 PPPSPGDVFFDF
-366 EGDPLWEAAR
+366 EGDPLWEEAR

-415 AGERDALVQFVDYLN
+415 AGERAALVEFVDYLE
-430 ARLQTYPDL
+430 ARRQTYPDL

-502 MQDDSAREGVTS
+502 MQDDPAREGVTS

-530 EGAERAAELKQR
+530 EGADRAGELKQR

-557 LEWLRVA
+557 LHWLRSA
-564 RSSASLS
+564 RSSVS
-571 SSPSLVEPV
+571 SASLVEPV
-580 ETAVAGAAVGS
+580 ETPVIETSVIEPQAVVAAS
-591 ENARADAFT
+591 EGRAEESD
-600 GPRGPSASGTDTS
+600 
-613 AHAFSLPTAS
+613 
-623 VAGSPFEGGSPGV
+623 
-636 GAGAAERAGGGGVE
+636 RAL
-650 GTVERE
+650 
-656 VPVDGEA
+656 
-663 APDEVGEAESP
+663 
-674 RVAAR
+674 AR
-679 REGRARRLELAGE
+679 REGRERRLELAAE

-698 ESRGERSLEVQALA
+698 ENRGERSLEVQALA
-712 LLGVAVGYYQRE
+712 LLGAAVGYYQRE
-724 EKPFW
+724 DKPFW

-748 TFHVERSTVLRDWSV
+748 TFHVERSTVLRDWAV
-763 VGRDRLPSR
+763 IGRDRLPSR
-772 EIELVGRMLDGSRID
+772 EIELVGRMLDGSRVD

-792 VGDAVYVLY
+792 IGDAVHVLY

-809 GEIEARA
+809 RELEARA

-823 GVIQETREPDGERDD
+823 GVIQEVREPDEARED

-843 DVVILRERLSGGAEP
+843 DVVVLRERLTKGAEP
-858 HDQAPVALAP
+858 HDQVPVALAP
-868 QRGPAHDAQEQAVE
+868 QRGPARDAQERAVE
-882 EAARAGLASWDANR
+882 EAARVALASWDADR
-896 ALPDGAAVDLLR
+896 TLPDGAALDLLR
-908 RRPPRLIDPS
+908 RRPPRLVPGDR
-918 TGSGQRPSTGPVG
+918 GSAGEHGEAL
-931 SGQGTSTGP
+931 P
-940 AQLGAELPELGRSD
+940 ALGD
-954 GDGGLDLE
+954 VGDGGLDLE
-962 SAVLAAVE
+962 AAVHAAVE
-970 RLDHSYLAVQGPP
+970 RLDRSYLAVQGPP

-990 GSHVVGKLVGTGW
+990 GSHVVAKLVGAGW
-1003 RVGVVAQSHAAVEN
+1003 RVGIVAQSHSAVEN
-1017 MLSAVVD
+1017 MLSAIVD
-1024 KAGVPAELVAK
+1024 KAGVPVEQVAK
-1035 KQRAKGAEQP
+1035 KQRAKDSENGVAP
-1045 SGQPWQE
+1045 PWQE
-1052 LSSTQLADFAA
+1052 LTSTQLADCAA
-1063 SSSTG
+1063 NSSGG

-1103 TIAVGRAAQRLLLL
+1103 TIAVGRSAQRLLLL

-1129 RHPEPVDES
+1129 KHPEPVDRS

-1143 AAGSSVLPDGLG
+1143 AAGSAVLPDGLG

-1174 LAYAGRLSAHPVTT
+1174 LSYAGRLSAHPVTT
-1188 TRSLDGVAPG
+1188 TRSLDGVPPG
-1198 VLHVPVSHE
+1198 VLHVPVVHE
-1207 GRSTSSPEEAA
+1207 GRSTASPEEAA
-1218 EVVRQVQGVIGRTWS
+1218 EVVRQVQDMLGRTWV
-1233 PGGGRPPRPVGPDDV
+1233 PGGGTPSRPLGPDDV
-1248 VVVAAYNAQVHLVR
+1248 VVVAAYNAQVHTVR
-1262 EALRAAG
+1262 HALRAAG
-1269 LGGVPV
+1269 LNGVPV

-1297 PENVSRGMG
+1297 PDDVSRGMG

-1323 QAVVISS
+1323 RAVVISS

-1353 GFLRLIGA
+1353 GFLRLIGG

>member
-1 MFLLERG
+1 MFLLERD

-20 VIAGECEFRLLRRL
+20 VTAGECEFRLLRRL
-34 DELLGRSPRQP
+34 DELLGRSPRRP
-45 REEDEM
+45 REEDAM
-51 LARTAALGEDHERR
+51 LARTAALGEQHERR
-65 VLDGHLRTFGPADD
+65 VLDTHLRAHGPATA
-79 GRAGGV
+79 GRPGGV
-85 LEVPPAR
+85 LEIAPAR
-92 RMSRDELIDAHAR
+92 RMSRDELTDAHAR
-105 TLAAMEQ
+105 TLAALEQ
-112 RADVVYQASFFD
+112 EADVVYQASFFD

-135 RDPLGE
+135 RDPLAGR
-141 MAHLGNPGGV
+141 L
-151 VPRYAVHDSK
+151 RYAVHDSK

-179 QLMGARI
+179 QLMAARI
-186 DPTDEVHLVLGTGET
+186 DPTDQVHLVLGTGET

-213 RKRRARLLEVLD
+213 RRRRARLLDVLD
-225 THVAVDA
+225 AHVADDA
-232 PARWGDDRYL
+232 PVRWGDDRYL
-242 ACGKL
+242 ACGRL
-247 RDCPDCADAAARSRD
+247 RDCPDCADAVAQERD

-271 AQRVK
+271 AQRVR
-276 LSAAGISTIDAL
+276 LAAAGISTIDAL
-288 ATATEPPDGM
+288 ATAEEPPDGM

-335 GPDARLRWQLTA
+335 GPDGRLRWQLVA

-354 PPASPGDVFFDF
+354 PPPSPGDVFFDF
-366 EGDPLWEAAR
+366 EGDPLWEAPR

-397 PGPGDATPPFHG
+397 PGPGDGTPPFHG

-415 AGERDALVQFVDYLN
+415 AGERDALVRFVDYLT
-430 ARLQTYPDL
+430 RRREMYPDL

-481 VRSCLRISNRSKS
+481 VRSSLRISNRSKS

-502 MQDDSAREGVTS
+502 MQDDPAREGVTS

-521 YAEYAKLAA
+521 YAEYAELAA
-530 EGAERAAELKQR
+530 AGDERAAGLRQR

-557 LEWLRVA
+557 LDWLRAA
-564 RSSASLS
+564 RDSVTGSAATPSARAYARPTRSDGGVSSGGGA
-571 SSPSLVEPV
+571 PATDRDGAPG
-580 ETAVAGAAVGS
+580 GAAPALVGDGAPAADDVRAS
-591 ENARADAFT
+591 AGVGDGGAPAPVGVTVSGNGDAADARA
-600 GPRGPSASGTDTS
+600 
-613 AHAFSLPTAS
+613 
-623 VAGSPFEGGSPGV
+623 
-636 GAGAAERAGGGGVE
+636 
-650 GTVERE
+650 
-656 VPVDGEA
+656 
-663 APDEVGEAESP
+663 
-674 RVAAR
+674 AAR
-679 REGRARRLELAGE
+679 REARERRLALGAE
-692 ISARVG
+692 IAARVG
-698 ESRGERSLEVQALA
+698 ENRGVRSLEVQALA
-712 LLGVAVGYYQRE
+712 LLGAAVGYYQRE
-724 EKPFW
+724 MKPFW
-729 LEHYARL
+729 QEHYARL

-748 TFHVERSTVLRDWSV
+748 TFHVEQSTVLRDWDV

-772 EIELVGRMLDGSRID
+772 ELELVGRMLDGSRVD

-792 VGDAVYVLY
+792 TGDGVHVLY
-801 DQPVPPVV
+801 DPPVPPVALPR
-809 GEIEARA
+809 GAEEPTARA

-823 GVIQETREPDGERDD
+823 GTILAVRDPDD
-838 VPRGR
+838 VPGGGVPDLSPEGGAHGPTAPPAATRGEAGEQR
-843 DVVILRERLSGGAEP
+843 GLLRGHDVVVLRERLSGGAEP
-858 HDQAPVALAP
+858 HDQPPVALAL
-868 QRGPAHDAQEQAVE
+868 QSGPAHDAQEQAVE
-882 EAARAGLASWDANR
+882 DAARAALAAWDADR
-896 ALPDGAAVDLLR
+896 TLPDGAAVDLLR
-908 RRPPRLIDPS
+908 RRPPRMID
-918 TGSGQRPSTGPVG
+918 GGG
-931 SGQGTSTGP
+931 
-940 AQLGAELPELGRSD
+940 LPELGAE
-954 GDGGLDLE
+954 GDGFDLE
-962 SAVLAAVE
+962 GAVHAAVE
-970 RLDHSYLAVQGPP
+970 RLDRSYLAVQGPP

-990 GSHVVGKLVGTGW
+990 GSHVVARLVGDGW

-1017 MLSAVVD
+1017 MLSAVVR
-1024 KAGVPAELVAK
+1024 KAGVPADQVAK
-1035 KQRAKGAEQP
+1035 KQRARGTESDTA
-1045 SGQPWQE
+1045 QPWQE
-1052 LSSTQLADFAA
+1052 VSGEKLAEFAA
-1063 SSSTG
+1063 NGSGG

-1078 AHERWPDGGLD
+1078 AHGRWPAEGLD
-1089 LLVIDEAG
+1089 LLVVDEAG

-1164 HPDVCAAVSE
+1164 HPEVCAAVSE
-1174 LAYAGRLSAHPVTT
+1174 LAYAGRLAAHPVTT
-1188 TRSLDGVAPG
+1188 TRSLEGVAPG
-1198 VLHVPVSHE
+1198 VAHVPVAHE
-1207 GRSTSSPEEAA
+1207 GHSTSSPEEAA
-1218 EVVRQVQGVIGRTWS
+1218 EVVRQVQGVLARRWE
-1233 PGGGRPPRPVGPDDV
+1233 PGGGRPPRPLGQDDV

-1262 EALRAAG
+1262 QALRAAG
-1269 LGGVPV
+1269 LGVVPV

-1297 PENVSRGMG
+1297 PEDVSRGMG
-1306 FLLSRNRIN
+1306 FLLSRNRVN

-1323 QAVVISS
+1323 RAVVISS

-1344 GVRHLMELG
+1344 GVRRLLELG
-1353 GFLRLIGA
+1353 GFLRLIGG

>member
-1 MFLLERG
+1 MFLLERE
-8 DAGTLVHSASDL
+8 DASTLVYSASDL

-34 DELLGRSPRQP
+34 DELLGRSPRRA

-65 VLDGHLRTFGPADD
+65 VLDAHLRTFGPAGA
-79 GRAGGV
+79 GRPGGV
-85 LEVPPAR
+85 LEIAPAR
-92 RMSRDELIDAHAR
+92 RMSRDELTDAHAR
-105 TLAAMEQ
+105 TLAALEQ
-112 RADVVYQASFFD
+112 GADVVYQASFFD

-135 RDPLGE
+135 HDPLGE
-141 MAHLGNPGGV
+141 EIHLGDPGGV
-151 VPRYAVHDSK
+151 TPRYAVHDSK

-179 QLMGARI
+179 QLMAARI
-186 DPTDEVHLVLGTGET
+186 DPTDDVHLVLGTGET

-213 RKRRARLLEVLD
+213 RKRRERLTEILD
-225 THVAVDA
+225 AHVADDA
-232 PARWGDDRYL
+232 PASWTDERYL
-242 ACGKL
+242 TCGRL
-247 RDCPDCADAAARSRD
+247 RDCLDCSEAAEQRRD

-271 AQRVK
+271 AQRAR
-276 LSAAGISTIDAL
+276 LSASGITTIDEL
-288 ATATEPPDGM
+288 AAAEEPPDGM
-298 AAARFEGLRA
+298 AVTRFEGLRA

-323 ALDHLPDGVDPD
+323 ALDRVPDGIDPD
-335 GPDARLRWQLTA
+335 GPDARLRWQLVA

-354 PPASPGDVFFDF
+354 PPPSPGDVFFDF
-366 EGDPLWEAAR
+366 EGDPLWEEAR

-397 PGPGDATPPFHG
+397 PGPGDASPPFHG
-409 LWADDL
+409 LWSDDL
-415 AGERDALVQFVDYLN
+415 AAERDALVRFVDYLN
-430 ARLQTYPDL
+430 ARLRRYPDL

-502 MQDDSAREGVTS
+502 MQDDPAREGVTS

-521 YAEYAKLAA
+521 YAEYAKLVAD
-530 EGAERAAELKQR
+530 GDGRATELRQR

-557 LEWLRVA
+557 LDWLRGA
-564 RSSASLS
+564 RASVG
-571 SSPSLVEPV
+571 PTTVGTAQAAPV
-580 ETAVAGAAVGS
+580 ET
-591 ENARADAFT
+591 
-600 GPRGPSASGTDTS
+600 RGPGPVEARRSAVDP
-613 AHAFSLPTAS
+613 AEPA
-623 VAGSPFEGGSPGV
+623 EGP
-636 GAGAAERAGGGGVE
+636 E
-650 GTVERE
+650 
-656 VPVDGEA
+656 
-663 APDEVGEAESP
+663 ESP
-674 RVAAR
+674 RALAR
-679 REGRARRLELAGE
+679 RESRERRLALAAE

-698 ESRGERSLEVQALA
+698 ENRGERSLEVQALA
-712 LLGVAVGYYQRE
+712 MLGAAVGYYQRE

-729 LEHYARL
+729 QEHYARL

-748 TFHVERSTVLRDWSV
+748 TFHVERSVVLRDWGV

-772 EIELVGRMLDGSRID
+772 EVELLGRMLDGSRVD

-792 VGDAVYVLY
+792 VGDPVHVLY

-809 GEIEARA
+809 GELEARA

-823 GVIQETREPDGERDD
+823 GVILAIRDPSDHERDD

-843 DVVILRERLSGGAEP
+843 DVVVLRERLSGGAEP
-858 HDQAPVALAP
+858 HDQVPVALAP
-868 QRGPAHDAQEQAVE
+868 QRGPAHDAQECATE
-882 EAARAGLASWDANR
+882 GAARAALASWDADR
-896 ALPDGAAVDLLR
+896 SLPDGAAIDLLR
-908 RRPPRLIDPS
+908 RRPPRLVD
-918 TGSGQRPSTGPVG
+918 GGD
-931 SGQGTSTGP
+931 
-940 AQLGAELPELGRSD
+940 LPDLGRGDDD
-954 GDGGLDLE
+954 GLGLE
-962 SAVLAAVE
+962 ATVHAAVE
-970 RLDHSYLAVQGPP
+970 RLDRSYLAVQGPP

-990 GSHVVGKLVGTGW
+990 GSHVVAKLVGAGW
-1003 RVGVVAQSHAAVEN
+1003 RVGVVAQSHSAVEN

-1024 KAGVPAELVAK
+1024 KAGVPVELVAK
-1035 KQRAKGAEQP
+1035 KQRAKGTEQP
-1045 SGQPWQE
+1045 ADRPAAPPWQE
-1052 LSSTQLADFAA
+1052 LSSAQLADFVA
-1063 SSSTG
+1063 SSTSG

-1103 TIAVGRAAQRLLLL
+1103 TVAVGRAAQRLLLL

-1164 HPDVCAAVSE
+1164 HPDVCAAVSQ
-1174 LAYAGRLSAHPVTT
+1174 LAYAGRLAANRVTT
-1188 TRSLDGVAPG
+1188 ERSLDGVAPG
-1198 VLHVPVSHE
+1198 VAHVPVAHE

-1218 EVVRQVQGVIGRTWS
+1218 EVVRQVQDVIGRAWV
-1233 PGGGRPPRPVGPDDV
+1233 PGGGRAPRELGPDDV
-1248 VVVAAYNAQVHLVR
+1248 VVVAAYNAQVHVVR
-1262 EALRAAG
+1262 QALRAAG

-1286 PVAILTLAAST
+1286 AVAILTLAASA

-1323 QAVVISS
+1323 RAVVISS